1 MAKKKKQIYDPRYAL
16 GYRLMANRDAINRAS
31 NELGK
36 YEQQSRSKAIDYMM
50 AYRRAQAEEARRRQ
64 QLEQQEETDRRN
76 RVEQRKKDIPDA
88 LKSRQEIEEEAK
100 STLPKFGF
108 WKIMGTDTDDAIIDP
123 ISGGNVAR
131 GEIARQEIQS
141 NPGGFTGWL
150 GDNLNSY
157 LSRLNSAQADNQI
170 GMMQRISRYEQL
182 MNDYEKSL
190 DIEDKLSSLHATYDD
205 LGYKLDNA
213 RMSQKER
220 NKTLQVRN
228 TTKNAIATLQ
238 NQYNALG
245 NSRKSLDALLLN
257 GFESAWQLTQELMPN
272 PMAALFGDDN
282 ISLRDISKDV
292 LLRLE
297 GFKDADAKLKR
308 AMLNS
313 ALNVAKNRR
322 ALLSE
327 QERINRD
334 DANAY
339 EQRISTYFKG
349 KRDQPGMDLSDPNT
363 YLYKLSGVMGSSA
376 SSWRNN
382 YGSMA
387 LGLLSGALA
396 PYTGGTSLLVGTPVV
411 LAANMGSAVAEN
423 NAEVAS
429 SVRELYINK
438 VGGSDSNTYKN
449 IIKAAKKQVPDWKA
463 RKMTENDLIDQYL
476 AGNVIV
482 NDRNANNLKVNA
494 LRDAEA
500 LFKRDMVATG
510 TDAVINTALD
520 VLPFGKVAKSLK
532 IMPKFVRNVVAG
544 SMKSQAAREAWQ
556 TALKAGKRVGSQF
569 ATASPLTGAGAGLI
583 SGSIAYGASRFAS
596 SKVAKRLAATTMAE
610 RLTKLGQ
617 NTADVVRRAT
627 QKALAITPGWLKKVG
642 AKPAALGAKY
652 FNQYFGKN
660 TLIGKTNRSF
670 GRELFGRLNTAALS
684 EGIEEGKQHENAEM
698 FKRGELDENQS
709 LWDAVLDDALLGL
722 DVGKDVLGI
731 PLDALGMLQIKDQ
744 DRLAEIKG
752 GILGGLGHTARM
764 SVAQASAPYI
774 SEMRADK
781 WLMNNHI
788 VDQADASDTLRRY
801 VQYASKGWFS
811 AGYNAMSRALDHLEQ
826 INNNRHDNTGSY
838 LIQPELI
845 EQERKNLSRV
855 ASSARSKFLQ
865 KAAKDQGID
874 VYTKTR
880 NFTDEYKQF
889 VAGWNMVLDNQQDVL
904 KNTNE
909 QLSEIDSRIKD
920 IRTNQTDEYTNAKL
934 AELGVDP
941 SAMNESQERA
951 AKALEEKF
959 GYQEALARIDALMR
973 MKETMLKAIDNGVA
987 KSRVNKYLNAID
999 SSLKRLVEGYV
1010 EERPVFDE
1018 DGNVTEEKT
1027 QVRHPGI
1034 NDYLHELYSIGL
1046 EQKDPNAETVGY
1058 GNHNKDS
1065 VRTRDD
1071 VQRLVLDQSTH
1082 DALSDLYYQRFAL
1095 EQNINNANEAVA
1107 NFIGKQERDNKKI
1120 KFVGGNGA
1128 QIMDNIRKTQQTND
1142 EFWNELTS
1150 DAFESDEEVTAKMD
1164 EENGWSPLI
1173 ISKPNPVI
1181 GSNGN
1186 QIKVK
1191 LDEDGVP
1198 VNPLPDGTFIDK
1210 NGYLYDYSDKHEV
1223 KETPIFGEWDSNSGH
1238 TYTERMASLLEGVD
1252 VGYEF
1257 YNPEGD
1263 TPFARTKKEHSKK
1276 YAELQ
1281 KGQEQ
1286 PTDTTAPEDK
1296 SNTGGKQQATG
1307 EQKPAGE
1314 QKPDDKQKP
1323 AEGQQQESQ
1332 AGAGQGQESQ
1342 PAQNPQQKPESQPTQ
1357 KQPEQQ
1363 YTPAGSGT
1371 LLSSSETK
1379 TSQEETFDAL
1389 DNKLKDDEAR
1399 VIKQPLSVRNADDV
1413 VSAMDGKYD
1422 TTSRSYFIKQD
1433 DGSVLRYNRVH
1444 STLPESYK
1452 EDYSIIQSRERVV
1465 QELSKFTTK
1474 AEVIKWI
1481 DEKLKSEFKKSMLHD
1496 LVVYR
1501 TYITEHPVFNNLEN
1515 NAEWQAV
1522 ITDLAHIVIQKSFGP
1537 SVVVGNIVDEIS
1549 RFMFGHIEGM
1559 ITLDYINMH
1568 ADNKDQYEQDVE
1580 YGIGVVKSILN
1591 NIGASQSMS
1600 DEQIRNLVIE
1610 LAGLLKQFDD
1620 LGWTLI
1626 TNAYTWHAKFPGVGR
1641 VAGETDMI
1649 GIDRDGK
1656 IHIIDFK
1663 TSKYSFAETRGV
1675 SSLLTDRF
1683 KSELNKLTIDDV
1695 KNNTPAARKVVD
1707 NINKQADGGYG
1718 AELDVVD
1725 GKIVVVRKD
1734 SGFFYQTNKTYGQ
1747 VQTPF
1752 ENYTNQQTVY
1762 QMLIQTELGL
1772 SVESLEIL
1780 PYVVSYSYDV
1790 TNNGFNIYDLSVS
1803 NFVNGAPLR
1812 LMLPIS
1818 TEMQRL
1824 YTTQPDTVNEAW
1836 QQYQQLKLEIDTQY
1850 NTLKQY
1856 LSELSTYED
1865 YAGRYDYVSDPRINS
1880 DVEYLDKYVKALNK
1894 LVENIANFNKWLQP
1908 SDESLLTVNTL
1919 EYVKNLKSRIDK
1931 AVKQYNALND
1941 ARNNISNIE
1950 AEYAQ
1955 TAAAYDNYIN
1965 SQQYIQDIAN
1975 IDREGSLTGEQDPSD
1990 SQAANEKLFVQGT
2003 TVRKEGKKGVYYT
2016 GFVNNGTKNENGVQ
2030 STEFVAKNARD
2041 GGFIGGI
2048 ATLELPPEYTFGQWI
2063 IDKCSKLNLEIV
2075 GVKSYVSKTKDGQLV
2090 ASTAMVVTKSSIGKL
2105 SAGPAEII
2113 PSQQQ
2118 GPGVD
2123 ANQNEGQFGLVS
2135 DEEMSKLRSEILD
2148 ILKGKT
2154 GQLNS
2159 GVDPRL
2165 LTLMAKY
2172 AVGIIDRG
2180 IYSFNDFVKHL
2191 VNELGQDVVPYL
2203 KSAYEGARQWPDI
2216 INNGLKNKMTPFDQ
2230 VDNADVYKILNTPT
2244 QPVQDRTPQTAQPKP
2259 QQPQYTPGEYRVA
2272 ANKGDLKTNP
2282 SPSLDYEFF
2291 YKNQNK
2297 ELAQLLNAPDF
2308 ITHAVVE
2315 ISSVER
2321 HAGAQSARHTNPS
2334 LFAHITYRGKTYNN
2348 IPLNLYQAFV
2358 KGKPRTL
2365 SQNGQNL
2372 YNRVVSIEDAQ
2383 PGVKIIANMART
2395 NGRIVV
2401 KEGVLRP
2408 LTDPDAQLLA
2418 GTNLYKIEMSN
2429 ASNDFGFANGE
2440 NINTLVGDR
2449 EQRTIFRY
2457 NNPNHAPERGTL
2469 VYLKRIARDEGNKQ
2483 PAVIPVTVQKKSFA
2497 DDDIDFLISVLSNTD
2512 ILNGKTNGVS
2522 NRALASLLM
2531 PIAAS
2536 QDNLV
2541 GLKAVELIPGRPGVV
2556 RIRMR
2561 QDLAANNQLGY
2572 AGEIDLNTDAGKT
2585 NFRSVMKT
2593 LTIPEQHSFMLARLG
2608 SNKDNTLPIKAIR
2621 DWFIQHPDQ
2630 QQFKVT
2636 ETLTFDMSDFK
2647 AVDDYSGLSG
2657 LGWYVKHGVFLTDCA
2672 GFAPPNMY
2680 ITDISTVDPN
2690 QAPSNTGA
2698 NSPIQPD
2705 VQVQED
2711 PEVKPEGY
2719 SKPDPGI
2726 NPDDYTTNQ
2735 DWAEQMPDNDSN
2747 EELNESQIDNT
2758 DESGFVLYKQKGSSK
2773 THISKAKAQRR
2784 ITTILGKQ
2792 FEGKIE
2798 FRKNLISNAMRDPS
2812 VLGICKSSAIVLS
2825 EYAPDRVDFHEAFHF
2840 AFELCVPAAIRDNLY
2855 EYYAK
2860 RNNLDIHSKDDAIRK
2875 NAIREVAELLADR
2888 FMNYSK
2894 WYVEQKEGDGRIKT
2908 WIKGAINNIRDFIL
2922 SFSQR
2927 SDRNLNNLYAAII
2940 RGKYAGIEP
2949 DKKSVQRFNDLFGGL
2964 YYKNH
2969 GIEFSNIISDD
2980 MFDNLMET
2988 AKFCIMHGFD
2998 VKDDGSNIA
3007 NIGKHINKETFEKG
3021 VESLYKSKLDIL
3033 GHGEYKTPAQLG
3045 MRELLEKFD
3054 AVELRRDMASR
3065 ISSIST
3071 DFHERIERDSRDASD
3086 AGSSVGNDIGEH
3098 TRQCFEFSRFDKS
3111 SSRVKFFFS
3120 TIADCELKPL
3130 TEKGKLV
3137 YKDGLVQYKVIN
3149 KLNKYGLPQ
3158 YVPMNIA
3165 YNMILNLCHDCEN
3178 VQQLLDTLRNA
3189 SMSNGLFYVA
3199 YTKLK
3204 ALKQKVDKGDADAE
3218 ALFVQLVSNIR
3229 SNKYNFDIV
3238 RSQYNKELAKSE
3250 APFGLYKLTLTPSG
3264 TEYSARE
3271 YSLQWSAQLANGG
3284 TDLVSI
3290 DQYGRRVLNPR
3301 NRNAST
3307 MFTSIADM
3315 IDSNKQVT
3323 LKNGQVA
3330 NIVGLKQWVAW
3341 RASWPHTGRP
3351 KGEVY
3356 LFPVRQYN
3364 AKKSKE
3370 AGKPVYE
3377 IKYLDSPGRKD
3388 DFDMALDRL
3397 VSGLNAVGIN
3407 ITRPV
3412 FDWILFNKYGSVN
3425 YKALNQM
3432 LSSTNIEDSPTS
3444 FLQFLR
3450 DISKNGKL
3458 NVDDNMAYSLRGSG
3472 KVKLETIYDRFAFT
3486 KNLATWVY
3494 NYRHNSDQ
3502 LTVLGTGK
3510 NKFYLMSDNNY
3521 MSDVV
3526 HDLNMRN
3533 SDFVELTDGRDPFIY
3548 RKLED
3553 DAFGGKHFIGS
3564 YVLDQL
3570 SNNPNLRIGL
3580 HNFIGFRTDNK
3591 DDIGSDYFDISHTE
3605 DCISKLCILESGGII
3620 MPTLSDKKSWTFVS
3634 GIKLPGIDYL
3644 KMYAP
3649 NGTILSVPEI
3659 AESIGMID
3667 GNIMQQEDVI
3677 DLFMSYAYSEYQSV
3691 KDAEKALDQMNEDGT
3706 KSTAVANYYTKEQ
3719 GARFSS
3725 LLGVWELDNNGD
3737 ETYVSFNDK
3746 KDGHTYKDNI
3756 KTAEEHFF
3764 SKPVSEQRRLI
3775 ARNLDH
3781 NTRNEI
3787 QNLVDLGLID
3797 VIGFDNK
3804 KNYVIKNIGLNNSA
3818 IEGIYS
3824 AICAKYNI
3832 KKGQEKDQVQRDKIL
3847 NQAIVAYI
3855 NDLSNKA
3862 LISGHEVE
3870 RLFAGNPAFYKWKY
3884 DDDGNLIDRTID
3896 ELKRLGGMVSTGTNN
3911 FEGLVGLPDRY
3922 QKGVY
3927 VSAEVNNEMIESPQV
3942 EYMRPLVYTGQL
3954 RQTAYSMLCDKY
3966 IEKKLE
3972 GFKKY
3977 KDETDIQASRRRHDL
3992 EQDARNSVDNQL
4004 ERMSDEEIEKLL
4016 ESKHKGI
4023 IAVIKKKAKSV
4034 IDSYRLSKDEKLDGI
4049 DVADG
4054 GAYMTDEM
4062 CEALLRM
4069 VGSWSSDIEEAF
4081 KILRSGNIYTVRTK
4095 LNAYNKIVTTVIGTQ
4110 KYTAFGRR
4118 RDPKTGIMI
4127 TYYDKYA
4134 LFPIFESIAYGR
4146 TANIFHAMK
4155 KQGVDQLK
4163 INSAIKVGSQGSQPI
4178 KWDDYSSVE
4187 GDEKPLF
4194 LDTFKFNSYEQRFKY
4209 LRKQLNTDPNEKKYM
4224 NIGTQATK
4232 IVMSNLNVNN
4242 YYVLR
4247 DGTKIKGQDLL
4258 DTIMNSMNRLSDI
4271 GMQNVMKQFFKTN
4284 EDGQIID
4291 GDGKVI
4297 DDGNLSRVVI
4307 DQKKFIETVL
4317 DMIKSD
4323 DPNINLLSSLQVEGD
4338 EKSGYRLSMPVD
4350 AVQSSNFLESKLI
4363 AKINGEVID
4372 TKTPGAAFIQ
4382 RSVWGMQGS
4391 KLFERSDGGIVGD
4404 NNVTLYNGK
4413 RLQMIN
4419 KEGSMD
4425 CVLSIDY
4432 FKKLLGDF
4440 DIQTKRTF
4448 ELTKDGAKIPLK
4460 DKDGNIKVDK
4470 DGNTIYKT
4478 KLEKRQ
4484 LSFEDAR
4491 QWLIDNG
4498 IIGEEAKANILAYRI
4513 PTQAQSSIHALRCV
4527 DVIPVVNDTVILPEE
4542 FTKITGSDFDIDKL
4556 FLSGLNY
4563 KTEGFENIYGY
4574 VEQRLVKEPELTE
4587 EHRLQNKII
4596 DMYLALLID
4605 KKDNGGPR
4613 NVQILHRSIDND
4625 TDLAKSVL
4633 KDIEGSGKSKTESP
4647 YSFYSLA
4654 RQTASKNDYITG
4666 KVGIG
4671 PFALNNNNQILTMIY
4686 HISFRESQSSL
4697 LSTLGLS
4704 RLDKQLDVDG
4714 NSIMSWISAMIN
4726 AHVDIAK
4733 DPWISRLNVNPF
4745 SYNITNLL
4753 LRTGWGGNTF
4763 YFLTQPIMKQMADA
4777 YVKASSQYMQ
4787 QNGSK
4792 YSRQQQSIKDIAEQ
4806 YFGKDVTFD
4815 GNTLDDALSLIDT
4828 GDKESIQAINEAI
4841 KKLFESEQF
4850 KQDARDYAQGN
4861 DIADQKGLKSRQLG
4875 IYLAYVQFSKYAN
4888 ALANLVKYCKIDTK
4902 KHGKS
4907 AAEQLVY
4914 KEGFDELFE
4923 FATDEDGV
4931 LIKKGDVG
4939 ALFEPAGLLDL
4950 VEHSYVGTKTRNAIS
4965 LTKVILGGQF
4975 MSSTTGFIQM
4985 LRQLNTM
4992 AGNTSLSVS
5001 FVQSA
5006 QKALSAAIKSQFFN
5020 DYVSRISDN
5029 PRYMHDLVN
5038 SSSEDLEFSYD
5049 ASTNSMSIT
5058 GNKHSLKSYVGQP
5071 ILLWYKDKDGNLQ
5084 QYIPRDKNGNAL
5096 PLKVLSAKDD
5106 KIQLNIS
5113 INGNFN
5119 GVCRLLGGA
5128 NTIFDRL
5135 SRLKPMIYHNSDYSD
5150 LQGNLL
5156 LEMLIPGKRVEYS
5169 PKDAVLGERPDT
5181 YDDLKF
5187 VKLQNFV
5194 DDGGI
5199 NTNYIINAWNELLEY
5214 QNDKQPQVAEY
5225 IRNFARDLVV
5235 YAFITSGDTQG
5246 FTKMFKYVPASW
5258 RKKSG
5263 YANFI
5268 NRKLE
5273 QLTSYIPT
5281 VDLNDVLLNNWY
5293 DNKLVP
5299 TYQFYSKDA
5308 NGKRSSNFIG
5318 VAKMNNVNGNKQT
5331 LSAYPTILAAL
5342 KKNDDGMYEPSIA
5355 VESSP
5360 KFIKIPRSY
5369 NHYDSQRQY
5378 NVYQLYGF
5386 ARHDSGIMYPV
5397 YVLVQPKGTKVSGG
5411 FMVTEYGRDDSTP
5424 SSTEYVVNQGALRA
5438 FVESADFIN
5447 QLPAIKKNFGD
5458 EYAAILNDL
5467 RTEQTGGVA
5476 AAITDDDQAQPVN
5489 TGNQPS
5495 TANNT
5500 TVNPGTAQFYSGGA
5514 VGSDTEWGNVAQ
5526 KYGFNIT
5533 HYTVNDYDKLSR
5545 DDKESIEKQ
5554 YKEVVERLQRKQ
5566 LSADSY
5572 SGKLVR
5578 RDMLQ
5583 ANSADSILAIG
5594 RLGKNGH
5601 VDGGTAYATERGIIR
5616 GIPVYLFDQNDNHW
5630 KTYNG
5635 EKFVDCE
5642 QPSLTQHAALIGTRQ
5657 ITDTGKRAIQNV
5669 FETWQTTN
5677 KTQQQTQSNDKPG
5690 TTQPQ
5695 TSTPTSA
5702 DSSEKSVTEQLVQHL
5717 KDSGFTVYGIDKND
5731 IERNEDYQFAI
5742 ERPNAIATA
5751 DNTSGTN
5758 SDTMS
5763 ISRSRLINTI
5773 AITHRQL
5780 KQTPK
5785 KVNNTRYSADN
5796 IYYQLRKALPKEIA
5810 GDIIKFYNEEKD
5822 RESFLDR
5829 VEFYIN
5835 NELKQSVLP
5844 KAIAA
5849 AKNRQLGFST
5859 RYDARNITAQLFG
5872 ALKSG
5877 KITGNVE
5884 TDTAAIGRYQT
5895 WMAQQL
5901 FPAIYYKGWSKQRY
5915 GYYAKSFSD
5924 ISKKIQVMV
5933 RLYNNARMG
5942 NINHIYKLEA
5952 VLEGLKNHKFKQHLI
5967 EYITAVDR
5975 TTQRNNP
5982 NAKRSKVRD
5991 KVFNLSPLVLTF
6003 KDKQKRSLKEVLSDI
6018 KQRTSV
6024 YDDIIDTILSKM
6036 RGDTTIQLNSHNRPL
6051 NVLGSTISYPHKPSI
6066 SIVRLTTTNKDEF
6079 ELINT
6084 IIHETIHVI
6093 TLQYLYDNP
6102 RTAAL
6107 LDEYAKYLRFKEGL
6121 EDGGWYGN
6129 KNAKEMIAEFFSNA
6143 EYREWLKT
6151 VPAPKLK
6158 MSMFDKIVDFI
6169 ARIFTGK
6176 SKTAYEQLKPTF
6188 DYILDEALSSTT
6200 VSEFTDFFDELI
6212 QSNNKEY
6219 YNLVEPISTETDD
6232 YEQRLQTILDE
6243 APRDSKGRLLAPNGR
6258 PSNLPERLY
6267 AQVRTKEFK
6276 DWFGDWQNDPENASK
6291 VVDENGEPRIVYHGS
6306 NQYGFD
6312 VFDPSHSDDKISLFA
6327 SSSKWIAST
6336 YTNFKPLENTLVRKA
6351 LLKGNAI
6358 DLIKNE
6364 DWKSLE
6370 KLINSIINNTLPR
6383 PEKYGPPLPYGGSK
6397 KALDEVLAIQKELDN
6412 PNLTEEERYSLLA
6425 DLTKAEDKY
6434 YYSGNYTF
6442 KVKTEDSSRGK
6453 TRIKISIDDSYSK
6466 EFSSNYTEEGVIF
6479 RGSPK
6484 ELIDSLTFET
6494 KVYDLFLNIKNPLI
6508 LDDQFNEYGHANNWN
6523 NLDFSPAAKDVQNTN
6538 FWGEKIPGTH
6548 KQTKTRDVAA
6558 YAKEN
6563 NYDGVI
6569 FKRIADRGAYPG
6581 YQSLNPITDYD
6592 SLYADMHIGEDSF
6605 NATNKLESDII
6616 IAFNSNQVKSAGG
6629 ENTGFS
6635 KTNNNIHFFKDSK
6648 GVVYG
6653 YVDNHGS
6660 IYFDKN
6666 KIKPEHPIHEY
6677 THIWDR
6683 VVASKNPSL
6692 WIRGVELMKQFN
6704 GGKLWNEIANSEF
6717 YGKKWSNMSDAQRE
6731 FMIASEVHAR
6741 LVGEG
6746 GAKLISEIEAKQGSS
6761 DIISKLKDWILKFWQ
6776 SLKQTFSNWSKED
6789 IEALTLKDFNHM
6801 TLRDFVT
6808 SNAEVAYNESDA
6820 PLSTAEKLRLVGLVK
6835 HDYEGDIDVD
6845 EEVQRA
6851 IDKLNAISPNEQQYI
6866 TPVITG
6872 KSVINGVSL
6881 IDAINI
6887 AAKIYN
6893 SENILGTISNKSL
6906 REKIQ
6911 QIDDEQLRERLYNI
6925 SDLGVPNEVMFM
6937 IVDYISYNDARG
6949 IVANYICDF
6958 LENVDDDTPYD
6969 DIAVPIIESI
6979 DVKYDDSREQ
6989 SLFNDDIMKHCKG
7002 N

>member
-1 MAKKKKQIYDPRYAL
+1 MAEKKKQIYDPRYAL

-36 YEQQSRSKAIDYMM
+36 YEQQSRSKAVDYMM
-50 AYRRAQAEEARRRQ
+50 AYRRAQVEEARRRQ

-88 LKSRQEIEEEAK
+88 LKSRQEIEEEVNSASPK
-100 STLPKFGF
+100 WLSMWSTDPD
-108 WKIMGTDTDDAIIDP
+108 DTTNDLLT
-123 ISGGNVAR
+123 GGNVAR

-141 NPGGFTGWL
+141 NPGGFIGWL

-170 GMMQRISRYEQL
+170 GMMERISRYEQL

-190 DIEDKLSSLHATYDD
+190 DIEDKLSSLHAIYDD

-228 TTKNAIATLQ
+228 TTKKAIATLQ

-257 GFESAWQLTQELMPN
+257 GFESAWQLTQELTPN

-282 ISLRDISKDV
+282 VSLRDISKDV

-313 ALNVAKNRR
+313 ALNVAKNRK

-387 LGLLSGALA
+387 LGLLSGAAA
-396 PYTGGTSLLVGTPVV
+396 PYTGGISLLVGAPVV

-510 TDAVINTALD
+510 TDAVIDTALD

-556 TALKAGKRVGSQF
+556 TALKVGKRIGSQF

-596 SKVAKRLAATTMAE
+596 SNVAKRLAATTMAE

-670 GRELFGRLNTAALS
+670 GLELFGRLNTAALS

-709 LWDAVLDDALLGL
+709 LWDAILDDALLGF

-731 PLDALGMLQIKDQ
+731 PLDALGVLQIKDQ

-801 VQYASKGWFS
+801 AQYASKGWFS

-909 QLSEIDSRIKD
+909 QLSEIDNRIKD
-920 IRTNQTDEYTNAKL
+920 IRTNQTDEYTNAKF
-934 AELGVDP
+934 AERDPFNVDP
-941 SAMNESQERA
+941 VVTGQLAAVRE

-1034 NDYLHELYSIGL
+1034 NDYLHKLYSIGL

-1107 NFIGKQERDNKKI
+1107 NFIGKQYRDNKKI

-1173 ISKPNPVI
+1173 VYKPNPVI
-1181 GSNGN
+1181 DSNGN
-1186 QIKVK
+1186 QTKVK

-1198 VNPLPDGTFIDK
+1198 INPLPDGTFIDK
-1210 NGYLYDYSDKHEV
+1210 DGYLYDYSDKREV

-1238 TYTERMASLLEGVD
+1238 TYTERMASSLEGFD

-1314 QKPDDKQKP
+1314 QKSDDKQKP
-1323 AEGQQQESQ
+1323 TEGQQQESQ

-1371 LLSSSETK
+1371 QLSSSETK

-1389 DNKLKDDEAR
+1389 ENKLKDDEAR

-1444 STLPESYK
+1444 STLPEAYK
-1452 EDYSIIQSRERVV
+1452 ESDDLTQRRKLVV
-1465 QELSKFTTK
+1465 QELSKLTTK
-1474 AEVIKWI
+1474 AEVVKWI
-1481 DEKLKSEFKKSMLHD
+1481 NEKLKDEHLKKSMLHD

-1501 TYITEHPVFNNLEN
+1501 TYITEHPIFNNLEN
-1515 NAEWQAV
+1515 NSEWQAV
-1522 ITDLAHIVIQKSFGP
+1522 ITDIAHIVIQKSPGP

-1549 RFMFGHIEGM
+1549 RFMFGHFEGAEALEY
-1559 ITLDYINMH
+1559 ITMH
-1568 ADNKDQYEQDVE
+1568 SDTKDKYEQNVKYAID
-1580 YGIGVVKSILN
+1580 IVKSVLN
-1591 NIGASQSMS
+1591 DIGASQVIS
-1600 DEQIRNLVIE
+1600 DEQIRDLVIE
-1610 LAGLLKQFDD
+1610 LAGILKQFTD
-1620 LGWTLI
+1620 LGLVLN
-1626 TNAYTWHAKFPGVGR
+1626 TNAYTWHAEFPGVGR

-1649 GIDRDGK
+1649 GIDQDGK

-1663 TSKYSFAETRGV
+1663 TSRLQFAKTRGRN
-1675 SSLLTDRF
+1675 STIERNF
-1683 KSELNKLTIDDV
+1683 KSELDKLTVDDV
-1695 KNNTPAARKVVD
+1695 KNNTDAARSVLNSIRKVA
-1707 NINKQADGGYG
+1707 NNQYG
-1718 AELDVVD
+1718 VELDVVD
-1725 GKIVVVRKD
+1725 GEIVVIAEY
-1734 SGFFYQTNKTYGQ
+1734 SGFFYQANQKYGQ
-1747 VQTPF
+1747 KQSPF

-1762 QMLIQTELGL
+1762 QMLIQAELGL

-1780 PYVVSYSYDV
+1780 PYVVKYEWNE
-1790 TNNGFNIYDLSVS
+1790 TNDGYNIYNLSVS

-1818 TEMQRL
+1818 TEMQQL

-1850 NTLKQY
+1850 NTLDQY
-1856 LSELSTYED
+1856 LSELSTYD
-1865 YAGRYDYVSDPRINS
+1865 GFADTYDYISDPRLKS
-1880 DVEYLDKYVKALNK
+1880 LDKYIKALDK
-1894 LVENIANFNKWLQP
+1894 LVNDINRFNEESQLI
-1908 SDESLLTVNTL
+1908 DEQSLTVNAL
-1919 EYVKNLKSRIDK
+1919 EQAKNLKSRIDK
-1931 AVKQYNALND
+1931 AVKYYSMLND
-1941 ARNNISNIE
+1941 VRNSISNIE

-2016 GFVNNGTKNENGVQ
+2016 GFVNNGTEEKAGVQ
-2030 STEFVAKNARD
+2030 STEFVAKNAKD
-2041 GGFIGGI
+2041 GKYIGGV
-2048 ATLELPPEYTFGQWI
+2048 ATLELPSEYSLDQEFV
-2063 IDKCSKLNLEIV
+2063 DKCTRLNITIL
-2075 GVKSYVSKTKDGQLV
+2075 GVRSYISKTENGQFV
-2090 ASTAMVVTKSSIGKL
+2090 ESTAIVRTKSSIGEMHDGEVK
-2105 SAGPAEII
+2105 II

-2118 GPGVD
+2118 GPDVD

-2135 DEEMSKLRSEILD
+2135 NERMAELEHKIARMIK
-2148 ILKGKT
+2148 

-2159 GVDPRL
+2159 GPNPEL
-2165 LTLMAKY
+2165 LPLMIEY
-2172 AVGIIDRG
+2172 AVGTIDRG
-2180 IYSFNDFVKHL
+2180 IYSFNEFIKH
-2191 VNELGQDVVPYL
+2191 VCSKFGQEVIPYL
-2203 KSAYEGARQWPDI
+2203 KSAYEGARQWPQIVD
-2216 INNGLKNKMTPFDQ
+2216 NGLKNKMTPFDQ
-2230 VDNADVYKILNTPT
+2230 VDNADIYKILNTPT
-2244 QPVQDRTPQTAQPKP
+2244 QPVQDRTPQTAQPRP
-2259 QQPQYTPGEYRVA
+2259 EQPQYTPGEYRVA

-2334 LFAHITYRGKTYNN
+2334 LFAHITYHGKTYNN

-2541 GLKAVELIPGRPGVV
+2541 GLKAIELIPGRPGVV

-2608 SNKDNTLPIKAIR
+2608 SNKDSTLPIKAIR

-2698 NSPIQPD
+2698 NSPVQPD

-2747 EELNESQIDNT
+2747 EGLSESQIDNT
-2758 DESGFVLYKQKGSSK
+2758 DESSVVFYKQKGSSK
-2773 THISKAKAQRR
+2773 SHISKAKAQRR

-2894 WYVEQKEGDGRIKT
+2894 WYIEQKEGDGRIKT

-3021 VESLYKSKLDIL
+3021 VESLYKSGLDIL

-3045 MRELLEKFD
+3045 MGEILEKFD

-3218 ALFVQLVSNIR
+3218 ALFVQIVSNIR

-3341 RASWPHTGRP
+3341 RASWPNTGRP

-3356 LFPVRQYN
+3356 LFRVRQYN

-3377 IKYLDSPGRKD
+3377 IKYLDSPGRND

-3458 NVDDNMAYSLRGSG
+3458 NVDDNMAYSLRGFG
-3472 KVKLETIYDRFAFT
+3472 KVRLETIYDRFAFT

-3591 DDIGSDYFDISHTE
+3591 DDVGSDYFDISHTE

-3725 LLGVWELDNNGD
+3725 LLGVWEFDNNGN
-3737 ETYVSFNDK
+3737 EVFVSFNDK

-3764 SKPVSEQRRLI
+3764 SKPISEQRRLI

-3781 NTRNEI
+3781 NTRDEI
-3787 QNLVDLGLID
+3787 QNLADLGLID
-3797 VIGFDNK
+3797 VIGFDNN

-3862 LISGHEVE
+3862 LMSGHEVE

-3884 DDDGNLIDRTID
+3884 DDDGNLIDRTVD

-3911 FEGLVGLPDRY
+3911 FESLVGLPDRY

-3927 VSAEVNNEMIESPQV
+3927 VSAEVDNEMIESPQV

-3954 RQTAYSMLCDKY
+3954 RQTAYSMLCDEY
-3966 IEKKLE
+3966 IEKELE

-3977 KDETDIQASRRRHDL
+3977 KDETDIQASRRKYNL
-3992 EQDARNSVDNQL
+3992 EQEARNKVDSQL

-4054 GAYMTDEM
+4054 GAYITDEM

-4081 KILRSGNIYTVRTK
+4081 KILRSGNIYTVRAK

-4271 GMQNVMKQFFKTN
+4271 GMWNVMKQFFKTN
-4284 EDGQIID
+4284 DDGQIID

-4338 EKSGYRLSMPVD
+4338 EKSGYRLSMPID

-4404 NNVTLYNGK
+4404 NNVTLYNGE

-4478 KLEKRQ
+4478 KLEKCQ
-4484 LSFEDAR
+4484 LSFEEAR

-4498 IIGEEAKANILAYRI
+4498 IIGENAKANILAYRI

-4563 KTEGFENIYGY
+4563 KTEGVENIYGY
-4574 VEQRLVKEPELTE
+4574 VEQRLVKESELTE
-4587 EHRLQNKII
+4587 EHQLQNKII

-4605 KKDNGGPR
+4605 KKDDGGPR

-4625 TDLAKSVL
+4625 TELAKSVL
-4633 KDIEGSGKSKTESP
+4633 KDIEGSGKSKTETP

-4686 HISFRESQSSL
+4686 HISFREYQSSL

-4787 QNGSK
+4787 QNGST
-4792 YSRQQQSIKDIAEQ
+4792 YSRQQQSIKDVAEQ

-4815 GNTLDDALSLIDT
+4815 GNTLDDALSLIDA
-4828 GDKESIQAINEAI
+4828 GDKKSIQAINKAI

-4861 DIADQKGLKSRQLG
+4861 DVADQKGLKSRQLG

-4965 LTKVILGGQF
+4965 LTKAVLGKQF
-4975 MSSTTGFIQM
+4975 MSSTLGFIQM

-5058 GNKHSLKSYVGQP
+5058 GNKHSLKSYIGQP

-5096 PLKVLSAKDD
+5096 PLKVLAAKDD

-5263 YANFI
+5263 YADFI
-5268 NRKLE
+5268 NRKLV
-5273 QLTSYIPT
+5273 QLNSIPT

-5318 VAKMNNVNGNKQT
+5318 VAKMKIINGNKQT
-5331 LSAYPTILAAL
+5331 QSAYPTILAAL
-5342 KKNDDGMYEPSIA
+5342 KKNDEGMYEPSIA

-5411 FMVTEYGRDDSTP
+5411 FMVTEYGRNDSTP
-5424 SSTEYVVNQGALRA
+5424 SSTEYVVDQGALRA

-5476 AAITDDDQAQPVN
+5476 AAITDDYQAQPVN

-5495 TANNT
+5495 TANKTQLQAQPNYKPINIYFKSEENAELSNFAIRPFVHTFEDGTQKTFQSVEQAFHYIKGALFAKQGVNSTTLNDIMNT
-5500 TVNPGTAQFYSGGA
+5500 TSGPELRRLGRNIKELDVTKWDA
-5514 VGSDTEWGNVAQ
+5514 NSSDVMKQ
-5526 KYGFNIT
+5526 
-5533 HYTVNDYDKLSR
+5533 LL
-5545 DDKESIEKQ
+5545 KESFEQ
-5554 YKEVVERLQRKQ
+5554 NPQATQRL
-5566 LSADSY
+5566 LDT
-5572 SGKLVR
+5572 G
-5578 RDMLQ
+5578 D
-5583 ANSADSILAIG
+5583 
-5594 RLGKNGH
+5594 
-5601 VDGGTAYATERGIIR
+5601 AT
-5616 GIPVYLFDQNDNHW
+5616 LTHNQDKSKW
-5630 KTYNG
+5630 KT
-5635 EKFVDCE
+5635 EFPRLLMEVRDELRK
-5642 QPSLTQHAALIGTRQ
+5642 S
-5657 ITDTGKRAIQNV
+5657 
-5669 FETWQTTN
+5669 
-5677 KTQQQTQSNDKPG
+5677 QS

-5695 TSTPTSA
+5695 TSTPTST
-5702 DSSEKSVTEQLVQHL
+5702 DISEKSVIEQLVQHL

-5742 ERPNAIATA
+5742 ERPNT
-5751 DNTSGTN
+5751 
-5758 SDTMS
+5758 
-5763 ISRSRLINTI
+5763 
-5773 AITHRQL
+5773 
-5780 KQTPK
+5780 
-5785 KVNNTRYSADN
+5785 
-5796 IYYQLRKALPKEIA
+5796 
-5810 GDIIKFYNEEKD
+5810 
-5822 RESFLDR
+5822 
-5829 VEFYIN
+5829 
-5835 NELKQSVLP
+5835 
-5844 KAIAA
+5844 
-5849 AKNRQLGFST
+5849 
-5859 RYDARNITAQLFG
+5859 
-5872 ALKSG
+5872 
-5877 KITGNVE
+5877 
-5884 TDTAAIGRYQT
+5884 
-5895 WMAQQL
+5895 
-5901 FPAIYYKGWSKQRY
+5901 
-5915 GYYAKSFSD
+5915 
-5924 ISKKIQVMV
+5924 
-5933 RLYNNARMG
+5933 
-5942 NINHIYKLEA
+5942 
-5952 VLEGLKNHKFKQHLI
+5952 
-5967 EYITAVDR
+5967 
-5975 TTQRNNP
+5975 
-5982 NAKRSKVRD
+5982 
-5991 KVFNLSPLVLTF
+5991 
-6003 KDKQKRSLKEVLSDI
+6003 
-6018 KQRTSV
+6018 
-6024 YDDIIDTILSKM
+6024 
-6036 RGDTTIQLNSHNRPL
+6036 
-6051 NVLGSTISYPHKPSI
+6051 
-6066 SIVRLTTTNKDEF
+6066 
-6079 ELINT
+6079 
-6084 IIHETIHVI
+6084 
-6093 TLQYLYDNP
+6093 
-6102 RTAAL
+6102 
-6107 LDEYAKYLRFKEGL
+6107 
-6121 EDGGWYGN
+6121 
-6129 KNAKEMIAEFFSNA
+6129 
-6143 EYREWLKT
+6143 
-6151 VPAPKLK
+6151 
-6158 MSMFDKIVDFI
+6158 
-6169 ARIFTGK
+6169 
-6176 SKTAYEQLKPTF
+6176 
-6188 DYILDEALSSTT
+6188 
-6200 VSEFTDFFDELI
+6200 
-6212 QSNNKEY
+6212 
-6219 YNLVEPISTETDD
+6219 ISTETDD

-6243 APRDSKGRLLAPNGR
+6243 APRDSKGRLLAPNGK

-6276 DWFGDWQNDPENASK
+6276 DWFGDWQNDPKNASK
-6291 VVDENGEPRIVYHGS
+6291 VVDENGEPLVVYHNTPFKFS
-6306 NQYGFD
+6306 
-6312 VFDPSHSDDKISLFA
+6312 VFDMDYESRILPGMSEPFGHVGTQETA
-6327 SSSKWIAST
+6327 
-6336 YTNFKPLENTLVRKA
+6336 NTI
-6351 LLKGNAI
+6351 KGNQFALFLNARNPLYT
-6358 DLIKNE
+6358 DDFVHETASYMLSELYKQG
-6364 DWKSLE
+6364 
-6370 KLINSIINNTLPR
+6370 IISR
-6383 PEKYGPPLPYGGSK
+6383 
-6397 KALDEVLAIQKELDN
+6397 
-6412 PNLTEEERYSLLA
+6412 ERYSSLRGISNSELRKLMLSLGY
-6425 DLTKAEDKY
+6425 DGTKYENKAE
-6434 YYSGNYTF
+6434 G
-6442 KVKTEDSSRGK
+6442 GG
-6453 TRIKISIDDSYSK
+6453 ISYS
-6466 EFSSNYTEEGVIF
+6466 FI
-6479 RGSPK
+6479 SP
-6484 ELIDSLTFET
+6484 
-6494 KVYDLFLNIKNPLI
+6494 
-6508 LDDQFNEYGHANNWN
+6508 
-6523 NLDFSPAAKDVQNTN
+6523 
-6538 FWGEKIPGTH
+6538 
-6548 KQTKTRDVAA
+6548 
-6558 YAKEN
+6558 
-6563 NYDGVI
+6563 
-6569 FKRIADRGAYPG
+6569 
-6581 YQSLNPITDYD
+6581 
-6592 SLYADMHIGEDSF
+6592 
-6605 NATNKLESDII
+6605 
-6616 IAFNSNQVKSAGG
+6616 NQIKSAGG

-6635 KTNNNIHFFKDSK
+6635 KTNNDIHFFKDSK
-6648 GVVYG
+6648 GIVYG
-6653 YVDNHGS
+6653 YVDDAGIIHL
-6660 IYFDKN
+6660 DKN

-6683 VVASKNPSL
+6683 VVALKNPSL

-6776 SLKQTFSNWSKED
+6776 SLKQTFSDWSYAD
-6789 IEALTLKDFNHM
+6789 IETLTLKDFNHM
-6801 TLRDFVT
+6801 PLRDFVT
-6808 SNAEVAYNESDA
+6808 SNAEVAYNKSDA
-6820 PLSTAEKLRLVGLVK
+6820 HLPLWDKLHITGFIEY
-6835 HDYEGDIDVD
+6835 DNDIELSDD
-6845 EEVQRA
+6845 VQRA
-6851 IDKLNAISPNEQQYI
+6851 IDKIKAISPNEEQYI

-6872 KSVINGVSL
+6872 ETFITGVSL

-6887 AAKIYN
+6887 AA
-6893 SENILGTISNKSL
+6893 NIFNADNYLEVSDKVV
-6906 REKIQ
+6906 REKISR
-6911 QIDDEQLRERLYNI
+6911 ILYSYDREALFNLL
-6925 SDLGVPNEVMFM
+6925 SFGTVPNSILLMLA
-6937 IVDYISYNDARG
+6937 DYMNYDDARG
-6949 IVANYICDF
+6949 LVAHYIGFQLQKRCQKKSY
-6958 LENVDDDTPYD
+6958 YD
-6969 DIAVPIIESI
+6969 VAIPIIKSI
-6979 DVKYDDSREQ
+6979 DVKYDDSRKQ

>member
-1 MAKKKKQIYDPRYAL
+1 MAEKKKQIYDPRYAL

-31 NELGK
+31 NELGR
-36 YEQQSRSKAIDYMM
+36 YEQQSRSKAIEYMM

-64 QLEQQEETDRRN
+64 QLEQQEEIDRKN
-76 RVEQRKKDIPDA
+76 RVEQRKKDTPDA
-88 LKSRQEIEEEAK
+88 LKSRYEIEEEAK

-131 GEIARQEIQS
+131 GEIARQEIES

-170 GMMQRISRYEQL
+170 GTMQRISRYEQL

-190 DIEDKLSSLHATYDD
+190 DIEDKLSSLHATYDN

-213 RMSQKER
+213 RMSQEER

-313 ALNVAKNRR
+313 ALNVAKNRK

-449 IIKAAKKQVPDWKA
+449 IIKAAKQQVPDWKA

-482 NDRNANNLKVNA
+482 NDRNANNLKVDA
-494 LRDAEA
+494 LRDAET

-510 TDAVINTALD
+510 TDAVIETALD

-556 TALKAGKRVGSQF
+556 TALKTGKKVGGQF

-583 SGSIAYGASRFAS
+583 SGSVAYGASRFAS
-596 SKVAKRLAATTMAE
+596 SKLAKKLAATTMAE
-610 RLTKLGQ
+610 RFTKLGER
-617 NTADVVRRAT
+617 TADVVRRAT

-642 AKPAALGAKY
+642 AKPTALGAKY
-652 FNQYFGKN
+652 FREYLGKN
-660 TLIGKTNRSF
+660 TLYGQTNRSF
-670 GRELFGRLNTAALS
+670 GRELLGRLHMSALS

-731 PLDALGMLQIKDQ
+731 PLDALGILQIKDQ

-909 QLSEIDSRIKD
+909 QLSEIDNRIKD

-934 AELGVDP
+934 AERDPFNVDP
-941 SAMNESQERA
+941 VVTGQLAAVRA

-1173 ISKPNPVI
+1173 VSKPNPVI
-1181 GSNGN
+1181 DSNGN

-1198 VNPLPDGTFIDK
+1198 VNPLQDGTFIDK

-1263 TPFARTKKEHSKK
+1263 TPFARTKAEHSKR

-1286 PTDTTAPEDK
+1286 PTDTTTPEDK
-1296 SNTGGKQQATG
+1296 GSTDDKQQ
-1307 EQKPAGE
+1307 PAGE
-1314 QKPDDKQKP
+1314 QKPDDKQ
-1323 AEGQQQESQ
+1323 
-1332 AGAGQGQESQ
+1332 GQESQ
-1342 PAQNPQQKPESQPTQ
+1342 PSTEQGQESKPTQESQQKPETQPDQ

-1371 LLSSSETK
+1371 QLSSSETK

-1389 DNKLKDDEAR
+1389 DNKRKDDEAR
-1399 VIKQPLSVRNADDV
+1399 VIKQPLSVRNADDI

-1444 STLPESYK
+1444 STLPESYR
-1452 EDYSIIQSRERVV
+1452 EADSIIQSRERVV
-1465 QELSKFTTK
+1465 QELSKLTTK
-1474 AEVIKWI
+1474 VDVVKWI
-1481 DEKLKSEFKKSMLHD
+1481 NEKLKDESLKKSMLHD

-1501 TYITEHPVFNNLEN
+1501 TYITEHPIFNNLEN

-1522 ITDLAHIVIQKSFGP
+1522 ITDIAHIVVQKSFGP

-1549 RFMFGHIEGM
+1549 RFMFGNFEGM
-1559 ITLDYINMH
+1559 KALESINM
-1568 ADNKDQYEQDVE
+1568 ADNKDSYEEEVK
-1580 YGIGVVKSILN
+1580 YGVGMIKDILN
-1591 NIGASQSMS
+1591 SIGASQAMS
-1600 DEQIRNLVIE
+1600 DEQVRNLVIE
-1610 LAGLLKQFDD
+1610 LAGLLKQFTD
-1620 LGWTLI
+1620 LGWILNTVP
-1626 TNAYTWHAKFPGVGR
+1626 YTWHAEFPGVGR

-1649 GIDRDGK
+1649 GVDQDGK

-1675 SSLLTDRF
+1675 SSVLTDRF

-1695 KNNTPAARKVVD
+1695 KNNTPATRKVI
-1707 NINKQADGGYG
+1707 NSINKQADGGYG

-1725 GKIVVVRKD
+1725 GKVVVVRKD
-1734 SGFFYQTNKTYGQ
+1734 SGFFYQTNKMFGQ

-1780 PYVVSYSYDV
+1780 PYVVHYSYDV
-1790 TNNGFNIYDLSVS
+1790 TNTSFNIYDLSVS

-1824 YTTQPDTVNEAW
+1824 YTTQPNTVNEAW

-1850 NTLKQY
+1850 STLDQY
-1856 LSELSTYED
+1856 LSELSTYDD
-1865 YAGRYDYVSDPRINS
+1865 YADRYNYISDPRLKS
-1880 DVEYLDKYVKALNK
+1880 LDNYIKALKK
-1894 LVENIANFNKWLQP
+1894 LVEDISRFNKESQLT
-1908 SDESLLTVNTL
+1908 DESSLTVNTL
-1919 EYVKNLKSRIDK
+1919 DYAKSLKSRIDTAMK
-1931 AVKQYNALND
+1931 YYSMLDNV
-1941 ARNNISNIE
+1941 RNSISNLE

-1955 TAAAYDNYIN
+1955 TAVAYDNYVN

-1975 IDREGSLTGEQDPSD
+1975 IDREGSLTGEQDASD

-2003 TVRKEGKKGVYYT
+2003 VVKKEGKNGTYYT
-2016 GFVNNGTKNENGVQ
+2016 GFVNNGTEEKDGVQ
-2030 STEFVAKNARD
+2030 STELVAKNAKD
-2041 GGFIGGI
+2041 GKYIGGV
-2048 ATLELPPEYTFGQWI
+2048 ATLELPSEYALDQEFV
-2063 IDKCSKLNLEIV
+2063 DKCTKLNIEIV
-2075 GVKSYVSKTKDGQLV
+2075 GVKSYISRTKNGQFV
-2090 ASTAMVVTKSSIGKL
+2090 ESTAVVKTKSSIGKL
-2105 SAGPAEII
+2105 SEGEVRII
-2113 PSQQQ
+2113 PSEQQ
-2118 GPGVD
+2118 GPSAG
-2123 ANQNEGQFGLVS
+2123 ATQNEGQFGLVS
-2135 DEEMSKLRSEILD
+2135 NERMNELEHEIARMLQ
-2148 ILKGKT
+2148 

-2159 GVDPRL
+2159 GPNPKL
-2165 LTLMAKY
+2165 LPLMIEY
-2172 AVGIIDRG
+2172 AVGTIDRG
-2180 IYSFNDFVKHL
+2180 IYTFNEFVKHIGSKF
-2191 VNELGQDVVPYL
+2191 GQDVLPYL
-2203 KSAYEGARQWPDI
+2203 KSAYNGARDWPDI

-2244 QPVQDRTPQTAQPKP
+2244 QPVQERIPQTAQPKP
-2259 QQPQYTPGEYRVA
+2259 EQPQYTPGEYRVA
-2272 ANKGDLKTNP
+2272 TNKGDLKTNP

-2291 YKNQNK
+2291 YKNANK
-2297 ELAQLLNAPDF
+2297 ELAQLLNSPDF
-2308 ITHAVVE
+2308 ITNAVVE
-2315 ISSVER
+2315 ISSTER
-2321 HAGAQSARHTNPS
+2321 YEGAQSARHANPS

-2348 IPLNLYQAFV
+2348 IPLNLWKAFV
-2358 KGKPRTL
+2358 KGKPRTI

-2372 YNRVVSIEDAQ
+2372 YTRVVSIEDAQ

-2395 NGRIVV
+2395 NGRIIV
-2401 KEGVLRP
+2401 KEGTLRP

-2418 GTNLYKIEMSN
+2418 GTSLYTIEMSN

-2457 NNPNHAPERGTL
+2457 NNPDHAPQRGTL

-2522 NRALASLLM
+2522 NRTLASLLM

-2541 GLKAVELIPGRPGVV
+2541 GLKAIELIPGRPGVV

-2561 QDLAANNQLGY
+2561 QDLATNNQLGY

-2608 SNKDNTLPIKAIR
+2608 SNKDSTLPIKAIR

-2647 AVDDYSGLSG
+2647 AVDGYSGLSG
-2657 LGWYVKHGVFLTDCA
+2657 LGWYIKHGVFLTDCA

-2680 ITDISTVDPN
+2680 ITDISTVDPSA
-2690 QAPSNTGA
+2690 APSNTGA
-2698 NSPIQPD
+2698 NSPVQPD

-2726 NPDDYTTNQ
+2726 NPDDYTSNE
-2735 DWAEQMPDNDSN
+2735 DWAEQMPDG
-2747 EELNESQIDNT
+2747 ESDASQVDNA
-2758 DESGFVLYKQKGSSK
+2758 DESSMVFYRQKSPNK
-2773 THISKAKAQRR
+2773 TRITKAKAQRR

-2798 FRKNLISNAMRDPS
+2798 FRKNLVSNAVRDPS

-2860 RNNLDIHSKDDAIRK
+2860 RNNLDIHSKDDAVRK

-2894 WYVEQKEGDGRIKT
+2894 WYVEHKEGDGRIKT
-2908 WIKGAINNIRDFIL
+2908 WIKGAINNIRDFVL

-2927 SDRNLNNLYAAII
+2927 SDKNLNSLYAAII

-2949 DKKSVQRFNDLFGGL
+2949 DKKSVQRFNDIFGGL

-2969 GIEFSNIISDD
+2969 GVEFSNIISDD
-2980 MFDNLMET
+2980 MFDNLMDT

-3021 VESLYKSKLDIL
+3021 IESLYKSGLDVL

-3045 MRELLEKFD
+3045 MREILEKFD
-3054 AVELRRDMASR
+3054 AFELRRDMASR

-3071 DFHERIERDSRDASD
+3071 DFHERIEDDSRAASD

-3111 SSRVKFFFS
+3111 SSRVKFFFA

-3137 YKDGLVQYKVIN
+3137 YKDGQVQYKVIN

-3158 YVPMNIA
+3158 YVPMNVA

-3199 YTKLK
+3199 YVKLK
-3204 ALKQKVDKGDADAE
+3204 ALKKKVDDGDADAE

-3238 RSQYNKELAKSE
+3238 RSQYNKQLAKSE

-3271 YSLQWSAQLANGG
+3271 YSLQWSSLLANGG
-3284 TDLVSI
+3284 TDLISI

-3301 NRNAST
+3301 NSNAST

-3315 IDSNKQVT
+3315 FDSNKQVT

-3351 KGEVY
+3351 KGQIY

-3370 AGKPVYE
+3370 SGKPVYE

-3444 FLQFLR
+3444 FLNFLR
-3450 DISKNGKL
+3450 DISKNGQL
-3458 NVDDNMAYSLRGSG
+3458 NVDDNVAYHLKGSG
-3472 KVKLETIYDRFAFT
+3472 RVRLETIYDRFAFT

-3570 SNNPNLRIGL
+3570 ANNPNLRIGL

-3649 NGTILSVPEI
+3649 DGTILSVPEI

-3677 DLFMSYAYSEYQSV
+3677 DQFISYAYSEYQAV
-3691 KDAEKALDQMNEDGT
+3691 KDAEKALDQMKKDGT
-3706 KSTAVANYYTKEQ
+3706 KDTAVANYYTKEQ

-3725 LLGVWELDNNGD
+3725 LLGVWEFDNNGD
-3737 ETYVSFNDK
+3737 EVFVSFNDK

-3764 SKPVSEQRRLI
+3764 SKPISEQRRLI

-3781 NTRNEI
+3781 NTRDEI
-3787 QNLVDLGLID
+3787 QNLADLGLID
-3797 VIGFDNK
+3797 VIGFDNN
-3804 KNYVIKNIGLNNSA
+3804 KNYVIKNIGLNNGA

-3847 NQAIVAYI
+3847 NQAIVSYI
-3855 NDLSNKA
+3855 NDLANKA
-3862 LISGHEVE
+3862 LMSGHEVE

-3884 DDDGNLIDRTID
+3884 DEDGNLIDRTVD

-3911 FEGLVGLPDRY
+3911 FEGLVGLPERY
-3922 QKGVY
+3922 QKGTY
-3927 VSAEVNNEMIESPQV
+3927 VSAEVDNEMIESPQV

-3954 RQTAYSMLCDKY
+3954 RQTAYSMLCDEY
-3966 IEKKLE
+3966 IEKELE
-3972 GFKKY
+3972 DFKKY
-3977 KDETDIQASRRRHDL
+3977 KYETDIQASRRKYNL
-3992 EQDARNSVDNQL
+3992 EQNARDKVDSQL

-4054 GAYMTDEM
+4054 GAYITDEM

-4118 RDPKTGIMI
+4118 RDPKTGIMV

-4155 KQGVDQLK
+4155 QQGVDQLK

-4178 KWDDYSSVE
+4178 KWSDYSNVE
-4187 GDEKPLF
+4187 EDGKPLF

-4247 DGTKIKGQDLL
+4247 DGTKIKGQELL

-4271 GMQNVMKQFFKTN
+4271 GMQNIMKQFFKTN
-4284 EDGQIID
+4284 EDGQVID
-4291 GDGKVI
+4291 GDGNVI
-4297 DDGNLSRVVI
+4297 EGNDLSRVVI
-4307 DQKKFIETVL
+4307 DQKKFIETIL

-4338 EKSGYRLSMPVD
+4338 EKTGYRLALPID

-4404 NNVTLYNGK
+4404 NNVTLYNGE

-4448 ELTKDGAKIPLK
+4448 ELTKDGKKIPLK
-4460 DKDGNIKVDK
+4460 DKDGNIKTDK

-4484 LSFEDAR
+4484 LSFEEAR

-4498 IIGEEAKANILAYRI
+4498 IIGEKAKANILAYRI

-4563 KTEGFENIYGY
+4563 KTEGVENIFGY
-4574 VEQRLVKEPELTE
+4574 VEQRLVKESELTE
-4587 EHRLQNKII
+4587 EHQLQNKII

-4625 TDLAKSVL
+4625 TELAKSVL
-4633 KDIEGSGKSKTESP
+4633 KDIEGSGKSKTETP

-4686 HISFRESQSSL
+4686 HVSFRESQSSL

-4787 QNGSK
+4787 QNGSM
-4792 YSRQQQSIKDIAEQ
+4792 YSRQQQSIEDVAEQ
-4806 YFGKDVTFD
+4806 YFKKDVTFD
-4815 GNTLDDALSLIDT
+4815 GNTLEEALGIIES
-4828 GDKESIQAINEAI
+4828 GDKDSIQAMNEAI
-4841 KKLFESEQF
+4841 KKLFESDQF

-4861 DIADQKGLKSRQLG
+4861 DVADQNALKSRQLG

-4923 FATDEDGV
+4923 FATDNDGV

-4965 LTKVILGGQF
+4965 LTKVVLGEQF

-5006 QKALSAAIKSQFFN
+5006 QKALSAAIKSEFFN
-5020 DYVSRISDN
+5020 DYASRISDN

-5038 SSSEDLEFSYD
+5038 SSTEDLEFSYD
-5049 ASTNSMSIT
+5049 SSTNSMKIT

-5071 ILLWYKDKDGNLQ
+5071 ILLWYKDQDGNLQ
-5084 QYIPRDKNGNAL
+5084 QYVPRDKNGNAI

-5106 KIQLNIS
+5106 KIQLNVS

-5135 SRLKPMIYHNSDYSD
+5135 SRLKPMIYHNSDYAD
-5150 LQGNLL
+5150 LKGNLL

-5169 PKDAVLGERPDT
+5169 SKDAVLGERPDT

-5214 QNDKQPQVAEY
+5214 QNDKQPEVAEY

-5273 QLTSYIPT
+5273 QLNSYIPT

-5318 VAKMNNVNGNKQT
+5318 VAKMTHSNGSRQT
-5331 LSAYPTILAAL
+5331 LSAYPTMLAAL
-5342 KKNDDGMYEPSIA
+5342 KKNDEGIYVPSISVTDA
-5355 VESSP
+5355 P
-5360 KFIKIPRSY
+5360 KFIKLPRSY

-5386 ARHDSGIMYPV
+5386 ARYNGCIQYPV
-5397 YVLVQPKGTKVSGG
+5397 YTLVQPKGTKVSGG
-5411 FMVTEYGRDDSTP
+5411 FMVTEYGRNDSTP
-5424 SSTEYVVNQGALRA
+5424 SSTEYVVDKNALRN

-5447 QLPAIKKNFGD
+5447 QLPVIKQNFGD
-5458 EYAAILNDL
+5458 EYAKILNDL
-5467 RTEQTGGVA
+5467 RTEQVGGIA
-5476 AAITDDDQAQPVN
+5476 AAITDTVDGVDTVTINNGQSTSSTTQTNGKPVNIYFGNGKNGENIELSNFAIRPFIHTFNDGTQKTFQSVEQAFHYIKGALFAKQDANNNNVLNDIMNTTSGGELRLLGRKIKGLDVAKWDANSSNVMKQLLKESFEQNPKAAQRLLDTGNATLTHNQARSPWKIEFPRLLMEVRDELRKSQNTQTKSSEPNTDSSDNNYIPVN
-5489 TGNQPS
+5489 TN
-5495 TANNT
+5495 TAE
-5500 TVNPGTAQFYSGGA
+5500 FYSGGA
-5514 VGSDTEWGNVAQ
+5514 KGSDTEWGNIAQ
-5526 KYGFNIT
+5526 KYGFNIK
-5533 HYTVNDYDKLSR
+5533 HYVVNDYDKLSNV
-5545 DDKESIEKQ
+5545 DKEQVEKQ
-5554 YKEVVERLQRKQ
+5554 YKEVVERLQRRQ

-5594 RLGKNGH
+5594 HLGKNGH

-5616 GIPVYLFDQNDNHW
+5616 GIPVYLFDQDDNHW
-5630 KTYNG
+5630 KIYDG
-5635 EKFVDCE
+5635 EKFINCE
-5642 QPSLTQHAALIGTRQ
+5642 QPNLTRHAALIGTRQ
-5657 ITDTGKRAIQNV
+5657 ITDAGKRAIQNV
-5669 FETWQTTN
+5669 FEIWQTTN
-5677 KTQQQTQSNDKPG
+5677 NTQQQS
-5690 TTQPQ
+5690 Q
-5695 TSTPTSA
+5695 TNT

-5717 KDSGFTVYGIDKND
+5717 EDSGFTVQGVDKTHSETEGD
-5731 IERNEDYQFAI
+5731 QFF
-5742 ERPNAIATA
+5742 
-5751 DNTSGTN
+5751 
-5758 SDTMS
+5758 
-5763 ISRSRLINTI
+5763 
-5773 AITHRQL
+5773 Q
-5780 KQTPK
+5780 K
-5785 KVNNTRYSADN
+5785 KTYEIDN
-5796 IYYQLRKALPKEIA
+5796 I
-5810 GDIIKFYNEEKD
+5810 
-5822 RESFLDR
+5822 
-5829 VEFYIN
+5829 
-5835 NELKQSVLP
+5835 
-5844 KAIAA
+5844 
-5849 AKNRQLGFST
+5849 
-5859 RYDARNITAQLFG
+5859 
-5872 ALKSG
+5872 
-5877 KITGNVE
+5877 
-5884 TDTAAIGRYQT
+5884 
-5895 WMAQQL
+5895 
-5901 FPAIYYKGWSKQRY
+5901 
-5915 GYYAKSFSD
+5915 
-5924 ISKKIQVMV
+5924 
-5933 RLYNNARMG
+5933 
-5942 NINHIYKLEA
+5942 
-5952 VLEGLKNHKFKQHLI
+5952 
-5967 EYITAVDR
+5967 
-5975 TTQRNNP
+5975 
-5982 NAKRSKVRD
+5982 
-5991 KVFNLSPLVLTF
+5991 
-6003 KDKQKRSLKEVLSDI
+6003 
-6018 KQRTSV
+6018 
-6024 YDDIIDTILSKM
+6024 
-6036 RGDTTIQLNSHNRPL
+6036 
-6051 NVLGSTISYPHKPSI
+6051 
-6066 SIVRLTTTNKDEF
+6066 
-6079 ELINT
+6079 
-6084 IIHETIHVI
+6084 
-6093 TLQYLYDNP
+6093 
-6102 RTAAL
+6102 
-6107 LDEYAKYLRFKEGL
+6107 
-6121 EDGGWYGN
+6121 
-6129 KNAKEMIAEFFSNA
+6129 
-6143 EYREWLKT
+6143 
-6151 VPAPKLK
+6151 
-6158 MSMFDKIVDFI
+6158 
-6169 ARIFTGK
+6169 
-6176 SKTAYEQLKPTF
+6176 
-6188 DYILDEALSSTT
+6188 
-6200 VSEFTDFFDELI
+6200 
-6212 QSNNKEY
+6212 
-6219 YNLVEPISTETDD
+6219 
-6232 YEQRLQTILDE
+6232 EQRLQNILDN
-6243 APRDSKGRLLAPNGR
+6243 APRNSEGKLLAPNDE

-6267 AQVRTKEFK
+6267 AIVRTKEFK

-6291 VVDENGEPRIVYHGS
+6291 VIDENGEPRIVYHGS
-6306 NQYGFD
+6306 KSIFNVFD
-6312 VFDPSHSDDKISLFA
+6312 VSKSESRQRLSQQIKPTNFFSSDETVADFFAITENQRLASQISKSIDIILDVFAGEDIDKNVLDDKIWTEAA
-6327 SSSKWIAST
+6327 SETGKSKEFVKDFW
-6336 YTNFKPLENTLVRKA
+6336 ENKVPGEYKLNDEFGTSRMEDPDIDKYKYSVFLNMKSPIILDAKGERADKFIKA
-6351 LLKGNAI
+6351 NKEVLNNN
-6358 DLIKNE
+6358 DE
-6364 DWKSLE
+6364 V
-6370 KLINSIINNTLPR
+6370 IINNINETVGNKDTATDYLVR
-6383 PEKYGPPLPYGGSK
+6383 
-6397 KALDEVLAIQKELDN
+6397 N
-6412 PNLTEEERYSLLA
+6412 PNQ
-6425 DLTKAEDKY
+6425 
-6434 YYSGNYTF
+6434 
-6442 KVKTEDSSRGK
+6442 
-6453 TRIKISIDDSYSK
+6453 I
-6466 EFSSNYTEEGVIF
+6466 
-6479 RGSPK
+6479 
-6484 ELIDSLTFET
+6484 
-6494 KVYDLFLNIKNPLI
+6494 
-6508 LDDQFNEYGHANNWN
+6508 
-6523 NLDFSPAAKDVQNTN
+6523 
-6538 FWGEKIPGTH
+6538 
-6548 KQTKTRDVAA
+6548 
-6558 YAKEN
+6558 
-6563 NYDGVI
+6563 
-6569 FKRIADRGAYPG
+6569 
-6581 YQSLNPITDYD
+6581 
-6592 SLYADMHIGEDSF
+6592 
-6605 NATNKLESDII
+6605 
-6616 IAFNSNQVKSAGG
+6616 KSAGG
-6629 ENTGFS
+6629 ENTTYS
-6635 KTNNNIHFFKDSK
+6635 RTDDNIHYFKDSK

-6653 YVDNHGS
+6653 YVDKNDVIHL
-6660 IYFDKN
+6660 DKS

-6683 VVASKNPSL
+6683 VVAIKNPSL
-6692 WIRGVELMKQFN
+6692 WVRGVELMKQFD

-6717 YGKKWSNMSDAQRE
+6717 YGKRWSNMSDAQRE
-6731 FMIASEVHAR
+6731 FMIASQVHAR
-6741 LVGEG
+6741 LVGKG

-6808 SNAEVAYNESDA
+6808 SNTEVINGVDARSSISDKI
-6820 PLSTAEKLRLVGLVK
+6820 EMVGLAN
-6835 HDYEGDIDVD
+6835 YSSGI
-6845 EEVQRA
+6845 EVSEDAQRA
-6851 IDKLNAISPNEQQYI
+6851 IDKIKAISPNEQQYI

-6872 KSVINGVSL
+6872 ESYIPGVSL

-6887 AAKIYN
+6887 AANIISIERQSKVSDKIVH
-6893 SENILGTISNKSL
+6893 
-6906 REKIQ
+6906 EKISQ
-6911 QIDDEQLRERLYNI
+6911 VIYPLEQKALF
-6925 SDLGVPNEVMFM
+6925 DLSSFGTVPNNTLL
-6937 IVDYISYNDARG
+6937 ILADYMNHDDTRAL
-6949 IVANYICDF
+6949 VAQYICHYLRDHCQKKSF
-6958 LENVDDDTPYD
+6958 N
-6969 DIAVPIIESI
+6969 AVVIPIIKSI
-6979 DVKYDDSREQ
+6979 DVKYDDSRQQ
-6989 SLFNDDIMKHCKG
+6989 SQFNDDIMKHCKG

>member
-1 MAKKKKQIYDPRYAL
+1 MAEKKKQIYDPRYAL

-31 NELGK
+31 NELGR
-36 YEQQSRSKAIDYMM
+36 YEQQSRSKAIEYMM

-64 QLEQQEETDRRN
+64 QLEQQEEIDRKN
-76 RVEQRKKDIPDA
+76 RVEQRKKDTPDA
-88 LKSRQEIEEEAK
+88 LKSRYEIEEEAK

-131 GEIARQEIQS
+131 GEIARQEIES

-170 GMMQRISRYEQL
+170 GTMQRISRYEQL

-190 DIEDKLSSLHATYDD
+190 DIEDKLSSLHATYDN

-213 RMSQKER
+213 RMSQEER

-313 ALNVAKNRR
+313 ALKVAKNRKS
-322 ALLSE
+322 LLSE

-334 DANAY
+334 DANLY

-349 KRDQPGMDLSDPNT
+349 KRGQPGMDLSDPNT

-396 PYTGGTSLLVGTPVV
+396 PYTGGTSLLVGAPVV

-463 RKMTENDLIDQYL
+463 RKMTQNDLIDQYL

-482 NDRNANNLKVNA
+482 NDRNANNLKVDA
-494 LRDAEA
+494 LRDAET

-510 TDAVINTALD
+510 TDAVIETALD

-544 SMKSQAAREAWQ
+544 SMKSQAAREAWK
-556 TALKAGKRVGSQF
+556 TALKTGKKVGGQF

-583 SGSIAYGASRFAS
+583 SGSISYGASRFAS
-596 SKVAKRLAATTMAE
+596 SKLAKKLAATTMAE
-610 RLTKLGQ
+610 RFTKLGER
-617 NTADVVRRAT
+617 TADVVRRAT

-642 AKPAALGAKY
+642 AKPTALGAKY
-652 FNQYFGKN
+652 FREYLGKN
-660 TLIGKTNRSF
+660 TLYGQTNRSF
-670 GRELFGRLNTAALS
+670 GRELLGRLHMSALS

-709 LWDAVLDDALLGL
+709 LWSAVLDDALMGL

-731 PLDALGMLQIKDQ
+731 PLDAIGMLKIKDQ

-801 VQYASKGWFS
+801 VQYASKGWFK

-909 QLSEIDSRIKD
+909 QLSEIDNRIKD

-934 AELGVDP
+934 AERDPFNVDP
-941 SAMNESQERA
+941 VVTGQLAAVRA

-1173 ISKPNPVI
+1173 VSKPNPVI
-1181 GSNGN
+1181 DSNGN

-1198 VNPLPDGTFIDK
+1198 VNPLPDGTFVDK

-1223 KETPIFGEWDSNSGH
+1223 KETPIFGEWDSNAGH

-1263 TPFARTKKEHSKK
+1263 TPFARTKDEHSKR

-1296 SNTGGKQQATG
+1296 SNTGGKQQAT
-1307 EQKPAGE
+1307 GE

-1371 LLSSSETK
+1371 QLSSSETK

-1389 DNKLKDDEAR
+1389 ENKLKDDEAR

-1452 EDYSIIQSRERVV
+1452 EADSIIQSRDRVV
-1465 QELSKFTTK
+1465 QELSKLTTK
-1474 AEVIKWI
+1474 VDVVKWI
-1481 DEKLKSEFKKSMLHD
+1481 NEKLKDESLKKSMLHD

-1501 TYITEHPVFNNLEN
+1501 TYITEHSIFNNLEN

-1522 ITDLAHIVIQKSFGP
+1522 ITDIAHIVVQKSFGP

-1549 RFMFGHIEGM
+1549 RFMFGNFEGM
-1559 ITLDYINMH
+1559 EALESINM
-1568 ADNKDQYEQDVE
+1568 ADNKDSYEEEVK
-1580 YGIGVVKSILN
+1580 YGVGMIKDILN
-1591 NIGASQSMS
+1591 SIGASQAMS
-1600 DEQIRNLVIE
+1600 DEQVRNLVIE
-1610 LAGLLKQFDD
+1610 LAGLLKQFTD
-1620 LGWTLI
+1620 LGWILNTVP
-1626 TNAYTWHAKFPGVGR
+1626 YTWHAEFPGVGR

-1649 GIDRDGK
+1649 GVDQDGK

-1663 TSKYSFAETRGV
+1663 TSMHPFAKTRGV
-1675 SSLLTDRF
+1675 NSTISRQF
-1683 KSELNKLTIDDV
+1683 ESELSKLTADDV
-1695 KNNTPAARKVVD
+1695 KNNTPAARSLLNSIRKM
-1707 NINKQADGGYG
+1707 ADGRFGV
-1718 AELDVVD
+1718 ELDVVD
-1725 GKIVVVRKD
+1725 GKVVVVCEY
-1734 SGFFYQTNKTYGQ
+1734 SGFFYLTNKIHGQ
-1747 VQTPF
+1747 RQSPF

-1780 PYVVSYSYDV
+1780 PYVVHYEYQV
-1790 TNNGFNIYDLSVS
+1790 TNDGYNIYDLSVS

-1850 NTLKQY
+1850 STLDQY
-1856 LSELSTYED
+1856 LSELSTYDD
-1865 YAGRYDYVSDPRINS
+1865 YADRYNYISDTRLKS
-1880 DVEYLDKYVKALNK
+1880 LDNYIKALKK
-1894 LVENIANFNKWLQP
+1894 LVEDISRFNKESQLT
-1908 SDESLLTVNTL
+1908 DESSLTVNTL
-1919 EYVKNLKSRIDK
+1919 DYAKSLKSRIDTAMK
-1931 AVKQYNALND
+1931 YYSMLDNV
-1941 ARNNISNIE
+1941 RNSISNLE

-1955 TAAAYDNYIN
+1955 TAAAYDNYVN

-1975 IDREGSLTGEQDPSD
+1975 IDREGSLTGEQDASD

-2003 TVRKEGKKGVYYT
+2003 VVKKEGKNGTYYT
-2016 GFVNNGTKNENGVQ
+2016 GFVNNGTEEKDGVQ
-2030 STEFVAKNARD
+2030 STELVAKNARD
-2041 GGFIGGI
+2041 GKYIGGV
-2048 ATLELPPEYTFGQWI
+2048 ATLELPSEYALDQEFV
-2063 IDKCSKLNLEIV
+2063 DKCTKLNIEIV
-2075 GVKSYVSKTKDGQLV
+2075 GVKSYISRTKNGQFV
-2090 ASTAMVVTKSSIGKL
+2090 ESTAVVKTKSSIGKL
-2105 SAGPAEII
+2105 SEGEVRII
-2113 PSQQQ
+2113 PSEQQ
-2118 GPGVD
+2118 GPSTG
-2123 ANQNEGQFGLVS
+2123 ATQNEGQFGLVS
-2135 DEEMSKLRSEILD
+2135 NERMNELEHEIARMLQ
-2148 ILKGKT
+2148 

-2159 GVDPRL
+2159 GPNPKL
-2165 LTLMAKY
+2165 LPLMIEY
-2172 AVGIIDRG
+2172 AVGTIDRG
-2180 IYSFNDFVKHL
+2180 IYTFNEFVKHIGSKF
-2191 VNELGQDVVPYL
+2191 GQDVLPYL
-2203 KSAYEGARQWPDI
+2203 KSAYNGARDWPDI

-2244 QPVQDRTPQTAQPKP
+2244 QPVQERTPQTAQPKP
-2259 QQPQYTPGEYRVA
+2259 EQPQYTPGEYRVA
-2272 ANKGDLKTNP
+2272 TNKGDLKTNP

-2291 YKNQNK
+2291 YKNANK
-2297 ELAQLLNAPDF
+2297 ELAQLLNSPDF
-2308 ITHAVVE
+2308 ITNAVVE
-2315 ISSVER
+2315 ISSTER
-2321 HAGAQSARHTNPS
+2321 YEGAQSVRHANPS

-2348 IPLNLYQAFV
+2348 IPLNLWQAFV
-2358 KGKPRTL
+2358 KGKPRTI

-2372 YNRVVSIEDAQ
+2372 YTRVVSIEDAQ

-2395 NGRIVV
+2395 NGRIIV
-2401 KEGVLRP
+2401 KEGTLRP

-2418 GTNLYKIEMSN
+2418 GTSLYTIEMSN

-2522 NRALASLLM
+2522 NRTLASLLM

-2541 GLKAVELIPGRPGVV
+2541 GLKAIELIPGRPGVI

-2561 QDLAANNQLGY
+2561 QDLATNNQLGY

-2647 AVDDYSGLSG
+2647 AVDGYSGLSG
-2657 LGWYVKHGVFLTDCA
+2657 LGWYIKHGVFLTDCA

-2680 ITDISTVDPN
+2680 ITDISTVDPSA
-2690 QAPSNTGA
+2690 APSNTGA
-2698 NSPIQPD
+2698 NSPVQPD

-2726 NPDDYTTNQ
+2726 NPDDYTSNE
-2735 DWAEQMPDNDSN
+2735 DWAEQMPDG
-2747 EELNESQIDNT
+2747 ESDASQVDNA
-2758 DESGFVLYKQKGSSK
+2758 DESSMVFYRQKSPNK
-2773 THISKAKAQRR
+2773 TRITKAKAQRR

-2798 FRKNLISNAMRDPS
+2798 FRKNLVSNAMRDPS

-2860 RNNLDIHSKDDAIRK
+2860 RNNLDIHSKDDAVRK

-2894 WYVEQKEGDGRIKT
+2894 WYVEHKEGDGRIKT
-2908 WIKGAINNIRDFIL
+2908 WIKGAINNIRDFVL

-2927 SDRNLNNLYAAII
+2927 SDKNLNSLYAAII

-2949 DKKSVQRFNDLFGGL
+2949 DKKSVQRFNDIFGGL

-2969 GIEFSNIISDD
+2969 GVEFSNIISDD
-2980 MFDNLMET
+2980 MFDNLMDT

-3021 VESLYKSKLDIL
+3021 IESLYKSGLDVL

-3045 MRELLEKFD
+3045 MREILEKFD
-3054 AVELRRDMASR
+3054 AFELRRDMASR

-3071 DFHERIERDSRDASD
+3071 DFHERIEDDSRAASD

-3111 SSRVKFFFS
+3111 SSRVKFFFA

-3137 YKDGLVQYKVIN
+3137 YKDGQVQYKVIN

-3158 YVPMNIA
+3158 YVPMNVA

-3199 YTKLK
+3199 YVKLK
-3204 ALKQKVDKGDADAE
+3204 ALKKKVDDGDADAE

-3238 RSQYNKELAKSE
+3238 RSQYNKQLAKSE

-3271 YSLQWSAQLANGG
+3271 YSLQWSSLLANGG
-3284 TDLVSI
+3284 TDLISI

-3301 NRNAST
+3301 NSNAST

-3315 IDSNKQVT
+3315 FDSNKQVT

-3351 KGEVY
+3351 KGQIY

-3370 AGKPVYE
+3370 SGKPVYE

-3444 FLQFLR
+3444 FLNFLR
-3450 DISKNGKL
+3450 DISKNGQL
-3458 NVDDNMAYSLRGSG
+3458 NVDDNVAYHLKGSG
-3472 KVKLETIYDRFAFT
+3472 RVRLETIYDRFAFT

-3570 SNNPNLRIGL
+3570 ANNPNLRIGL

-3649 NGTILSVPEI
+3649 DGTILSVPEI

-3677 DLFMSYAYSEYQSV
+3677 DQFISYAYSEYQAV
-3691 KDAEKALDQMNEDGT
+3691 KDAEKALDQMKKDGT
-3706 KSTAVANYYTKEQ
+3706 KDTAVANYYTKEQ

-3725 LLGVWELDNNGD
+3725 LLGVWEFDNNGD
-3737 ETYVSFNDK
+3737 EVFVSFNDK

-3764 SKPVSEQRRLI
+3764 SKPISEQRRLI

-3781 NTRNEI
+3781 NTRDEI
-3787 QNLVDLGLID
+3787 QNLADLGLID
-3797 VIGFDNK
+3797 VIGFDNN
-3804 KNYVIKNIGLNNSA
+3804 KNYVIKNIGLNNGA

-3847 NQAIVAYI
+3847 NQAIVSYI
-3855 NDLSNKA
+3855 NDLANKA
-3862 LISGHEVE
+3862 LMSGHEVE

-3884 DDDGNLIDRTID
+3884 DEDGNLIDRTVD

-3911 FEGLVGLPDRY
+3911 FEGLVGLPERY
-3922 QKGVY
+3922 QKGTY
-3927 VSAEVNNEMIESPQV
+3927 VSAEVDNEMIESPQV

-3954 RQTAYSMLCDKY
+3954 RQTAYSMLCDEY
-3966 IEKKLE
+3966 IEKELE

-3977 KDETDIQASRRRHDL
+3977 KHETDIQASRRKYNL
-3992 EQDARNSVDNQL
+3992 EQNARDKVDSQL
-4004 ERMSDEEIEKLL
+4004 EHMSDEEIEKLL

-4054 GAYMTDEM
+4054 GAYITDEM

-4155 KQGVDQLK
+4155 QQGVDQLK

-4178 KWDDYSSVE
+4178 KWSDYSNVE
-4187 GDEKPLF
+4187 EDGKPLF

-4271 GMQNVMKQFFKTN
+4271 GMQNIMKQFFKTN
-4284 EDGQIID
+4284 EDGQIVD
-4291 GDGKVI
+4291 GDGNVI
-4297 DDGNLSRVVI
+4297 KGNDLSRVVI
-4307 DQKKFIETVL
+4307 DQKKFIETIL

-4338 EKSGYRLSMPVD
+4338 EKTGYRLALPID

-4448 ELTKDGAKIPLK
+4448 ELTKDGKKIPLK
-4460 DKDGNIKVDK
+4460 DKDGNIKTDK

-4484 LSFEDAR
+4484 LSFEEAR

-4498 IIGEEAKANILAYRI
+4498 IIGEKAKANILAYRI

-4563 KTEGFENIYGY
+4563 KTEGVENIFGY
-4574 VEQRLVKEPELTE
+4574 VERRLVKESELSE
-4587 EHRLQNKII
+4587 EHQLQNKII

-4625 TDLAKSVL
+4625 TELAKSVL
-4633 KDIEGSGKSKTESP
+4633 KDIEGSGKSKTETP

-4686 HISFRESQSSL
+4686 HVSFRESQSSL

-4787 QNGSK
+4787 QNGSM
-4792 YSRQQQSIKDIAEQ
+4792 YSRQQQSIEDVAEQ
-4806 YFGKDVTFD
+4806 YFKKDVTFD
-4815 GNTLDDALSLIDT
+4815 GNTLEEALGIIES
-4828 GDKESIQAINEAI
+4828 GDKDSIQAMNEAI
-4841 KKLFESEQF
+4841 KKLFESDQF

-4861 DIADQKGLKSRQLG
+4861 DVADQNALKSRQLG

-4923 FATDEDGV
+4923 FATDNDGV

-4965 LTKVILGGQF
+4965 LTKVVLGEQF

-5006 QKALSAAIKSQFFN
+5006 QKALSAAIKSEFFN
-5020 DYVSRISDN
+5020 DYASRISDN

-5038 SSSEDLEFSYD
+5038 SSTEDLEFSYD
-5049 ASTNSMSIT
+5049 SSTNSMKIT

-5071 ILLWYKDKDGNLQ
+5071 ILLWYKDQDGNLQ
-5084 QYIPRDKNGNAL
+5084 QYAPRDKNGNAI

-5106 KIQLNIS
+5106 KIQLNVS

-5135 SRLKPMIYHNSDYSD
+5135 SRLKPMIYHNSDYAD
-5150 LQGNLL
+5150 LKGNLL

-5169 PKDAVLGERPDT
+5169 SKDAVLGERPDT

-5214 QNDKQPQVAEY
+5214 QNDKQPEVAEY

-5246 FTKMFKYVPASW
+5246 FAKMFKYVPASW

-5273 QLTSYIPT
+5273 QLNSYIPT

-5318 VAKMNNVNGNKQT
+5318 VAKMTHSNGSRQT
-5331 LSAYPTILAAL
+5331 LSAYPTMLAAL
-5342 KKNDDGMYEPSIA
+5342 KKNDEGIYVPSISVTYA
-5355 VESSP
+5355 P
-5360 KFIKIPRSY
+5360 KFIKLPRSY

-5386 ARHDSGIMYPV
+5386 ARYNGCIQYPV
-5397 YVLVQPKGTKVSGG
+5397 YTLVQPKGTKVSGG
-5411 FMVTEYGRDDSTP
+5411 FMVTEYGRNDSTP
-5424 SSTEYVVNQGALRA
+5424 SSTEYVVDKNALRN

-5447 QLPAIKKNFGD
+5447 QLPVIKQNFGD
-5458 EYAAILNDL
+5458 EYAKILNDL
-5467 RTEQTGGVA
+5467 RTEQVGGIA
-5476 AAITDDDQAQPVN
+5476 AAITDTVDGVDTVTVNSSQTKPSEPNTDSSDNNYIPVN
-5489 TGNQPS
+5489 TN
-5495 TANNT
+5495 TAE
-5500 TVNPGTAQFYSGGA
+5500 FYSGGA
-5514 VGSDTEWGNVAQ
+5514 KGSDTEWGNIAQ
-5526 KYGFNIT
+5526 KYGFNIK
-5533 HYTVNDYDKLSR
+5533 HYVVNDYDKLSNA
-5545 DDKESIEKQ
+5545 DKEQVEKQ
-5554 YKEVVERLQRKQ
+5554 YKEVVERLQRRQ

-5594 RLGKNGH
+5594 RLKNGH

-5616 GIPVYLFDQNDNHW
+5616 GIPVYLFDQDDNHW
-5630 KTYNG
+5630 KIYDG
-5635 EKFVDCE
+5635 EKFINCE
-5642 QPSLTQHAALIGTRQ
+5642 QPNLTRHAALIGTRQ
-5657 ITDTGKRAIQNV
+5657 ITDAGKRAIQNV

-5677 KTQQQTQSNDKPG
+5677 NTQQQS
-5690 TTQPQ
+5690 Q
-5695 TSTPTSA
+5695 TNT

-5717 KDSGFTVYGIDKND
+5717 EDSGFTVQGVDKTHSETEGDQFFQKKTYLNKAYESELNSFKQAILSNKYAQAGVDFLKVDDLYILFEHASHSKTVDSIEKGSAGFGLIAVFDSEDNIDYAEVSRMMSFNYQNTHDEQYILNSIKKAGIRITDD
-5731 IERNEDYQFAI
+5731 IKDQVNNGFYKASAQFAI
-5742 ERPNAIATA
+5742 E
-5751 DNTSGTN
+5751 S
-5758 SDTMS
+5758 
-5763 ISRSRLINTI
+5763 
-5773 AITHRQL
+5773 
-5780 KQTPK
+5780 
-5785 KVNNTRYSADN
+5785 VSAEIDN
-5796 IYYQLRKALPKEIA
+5796 I
-5810 GDIIKFYNEEKD
+5810 
-5822 RESFLDR
+5822 
-5829 VEFYIN
+5829 
-5835 NELKQSVLP
+5835 
-5844 KAIAA
+5844 
-5849 AKNRQLGFST
+5849 
-5859 RYDARNITAQLFG
+5859 
-5872 ALKSG
+5872 
-5877 KITGNVE
+5877 
-5884 TDTAAIGRYQT
+5884 
-5895 WMAQQL
+5895 
-5901 FPAIYYKGWSKQRY
+5901 
-5915 GYYAKSFSD
+5915 
-5924 ISKKIQVMV
+5924 
-5933 RLYNNARMG
+5933 
-5942 NINHIYKLEA
+5942 
-5952 VLEGLKNHKFKQHLI
+5952 
-5967 EYITAVDR
+5967 
-5975 TTQRNNP
+5975 
-5982 NAKRSKVRD
+5982 
-5991 KVFNLSPLVLTF
+5991 
-6003 KDKQKRSLKEVLSDI
+6003 
-6018 KQRTSV
+6018 
-6024 YDDIIDTILSKM
+6024 
-6036 RGDTTIQLNSHNRPL
+6036 
-6051 NVLGSTISYPHKPSI
+6051 
-6066 SIVRLTTTNKDEF
+6066 
-6079 ELINT
+6079 
-6084 IIHETIHVI
+6084 
-6093 TLQYLYDNP
+6093 
-6102 RTAAL
+6102 
-6107 LDEYAKYLRFKEGL
+6107 
-6121 EDGGWYGN
+6121 
-6129 KNAKEMIAEFFSNA
+6129 
-6143 EYREWLKT
+6143 
-6151 VPAPKLK
+6151 
-6158 MSMFDKIVDFI
+6158 
-6169 ARIFTGK
+6169 
-6176 SKTAYEQLKPTF
+6176 
-6188 DYILDEALSSTT
+6188 
-6200 VSEFTDFFDELI
+6200 
-6212 QSNNKEY
+6212 
-6219 YNLVEPISTETDD
+6219 
-6232 YEQRLQTILDE
+6232 EQRLQNILDN
-6243 APRDSKGRLLAPNGR
+6243 APRNSEGKLLAPNDE

-6267 AQVRTKEFK
+6267 AIVRTKEFK

-6291 VVDENGEPRIVYHGS
+6291 VIDENGEPRIVYHGS
-6306 NQYGFD
+6306 KSIFNVFD
-6312 VFDPSHSDDKISLFA
+6312 V
-6327 SSSKWIAST
+6327 SKSESRQRLSQQIKP
-6336 YTNFKPLENTLVRKA
+6336 TNFFSSDETVADFFAITENQRLASQISKSIDTILDAFVGEDIDKDVLDDEIWTEAAKNTGKSKEFVKDFWENKVPDEYKRDDEFGTSRMEDPDIDKYKYRVFLNMKSPIILDA
-6351 LLKGNAI
+6351 KGERADKFIEANKEVLNNN
-6358 DLIKNE
+6358 DE
-6364 DWKSLE
+6364 V
-6370 KLINSIINNTLPR
+6370 IINNINETVGNKDAATDYLVR
-6383 PEKYGPPLPYGGSK
+6383 
-6397 KALDEVLAIQKELDN
+6397 N
-6412 PNLTEEERYSLLA
+6412 PNQ
-6425 DLTKAEDKY
+6425 
-6434 YYSGNYTF
+6434 
-6442 KVKTEDSSRGK
+6442 
-6453 TRIKISIDDSYSK
+6453 I
-6466 EFSSNYTEEGVIF
+6466 
-6479 RGSPK
+6479 
-6484 ELIDSLTFET
+6484 
-6494 KVYDLFLNIKNPLI
+6494 
-6508 LDDQFNEYGHANNWN
+6508 
-6523 NLDFSPAAKDVQNTN
+6523 
-6538 FWGEKIPGTH
+6538 
-6548 KQTKTRDVAA
+6548 
-6558 YAKEN
+6558 
-6563 NYDGVI
+6563 
-6569 FKRIADRGAYPG
+6569 
-6581 YQSLNPITDYD
+6581 
-6592 SLYADMHIGEDSF
+6592 
-6605 NATNKLESDII
+6605 
-6616 IAFNSNQVKSAGG
+6616 KSAGG
-6629 ENTGFS
+6629 ENTTFS
-6635 KTNNNIHFFKDSK
+6635 RTNDSIHYFKDSK

-6653 YVDNHGS
+6653 YVDKNDVIHL
-6660 IYFDKN
+6660 DKS

-6683 VVASKNPSL
+6683 VVAIKNPSL
-6692 WIRGVELMKQFN
+6692 WVRGVELMKQFD
-6704 GGKLWNEIANSEF
+6704 GGKLWNEIANNEF
-6717 YGKKWSNMSDAQRE
+6717 YGKRWSNMSDAQRE

-6746 GAKLISEIEAKQGSS
+6746 GADLISEIEAKQGSS

-6808 SNAEVAYNESDA
+6808 SNTEVINGVDARSSISDKI
-6820 PLSTAEKLRLVGLVK
+6820 EMVGLAN
-6835 HDYEGDIDVD
+6835 YSSGI
-6845 EEVQRA
+6845 EVSEDAQRA
-6851 IDKLNAISPNEQQYI
+6851 IDKIKAISPNEQQYI

-6872 KSVINGVSL
+6872 ESYIPGVSL

-6887 AAKIYN
+6887 AANIISIERQSEVSDKIVH
-6893 SENILGTISNKSL
+6893 
-6906 REKIQ
+6906 EKISQ
-6911 QIDDEQLRERLYNI
+6911 VIYPLEQKALFDLSSFGTVSNNTLLILADYMNHDDTRAL
-6925 SDLGVPNEVMFM
+6925 
-6937 IVDYISYNDARG
+6937 
-6949 IVANYICDF
+6949 VAQYICHYLRDHCQKKSSK
-6958 LENVDDDTPYD
+6958 
-6969 DIAVPIIESI
+6969 AVVIPIIKSI
-6979 DVKYDDSREQ
+6979 DVKYDDSRQQ
-6989 SLFNDDIMKHCKG
+6989 SQFNDDIMKHCKG

>member
-36 YEQQSRSKAIDYMM
+36 YEQQSRSKAIEYMM

-88 LKSRQEIEEEAK
+88 LKSRQEVEEEVNSASPK
-100 STLPKFGF
+100 WLSMWSTDPD
-108 WKIMGTDTDDAIIDP
+108 DTTNDLLT
-123 ISGGNVAR
+123 GGNVAR

-170 GMMQRISRYEQL
+170 GMMERISRYEQL

-334 DANAY
+334 DANMY
-339 EQRISTYFKG
+339 EQRISTYFKSR
-349 KRDQPGMDLSDPNT
+349 RDQPGMDLSDPNT

-387 LGLLSGALA
+387 LGLASGALA
-396 PYTGGTSLLVGTPVV
+396 PYTGGASLLVGTPVV

-494 LRDAEA
+494 LRDAET

-510 TDAVINTALD
+510 TDAIVDTALD

-642 AKPAALGAKY
+642 AKPAALGTKY

-670 GRELFGRLNTAALS
+670 GFELLGRLNTAALS

-731 PLDALGMLQIKDQ
+731 PLDALGILQIKDQ

-826 INNNRHDNTGSY
+826 INNNHHDNTGSY

-845 EQERKNLSRV
+845 EQEHKNLSRV

-934 AELGVDP
+934 AERDPFNVDP
-941 SAMNESQERA
+941 VVTGQLAAVRE

-959 GYQEALARIDALMR
+959 GYQEALAMIDALMR
-973 MKETMLKAIDNGVA
+973 MKETVLKAIDNGVA
-987 KSRVNKYLNAID
+987 KSRVNKYLNVID

-1107 NFIGKQERDNKKI
+1107 NFIGKQEKDNKKI

-1173 ISKPNPVI
+1173 VSKPNPVI
-1181 GSNGN
+1181 DSNGN

-1198 VNPLPDGTFIDK
+1198 VNQLPDGTFIDK
-1210 NGYLYDYSDKHEV
+1210 NGYLYDYSDRHEV

-1263 TPFARTKKEHSKK
+1263 TPFARIKKEYSKK
-1276 YAELQ
+1276 YAEQ
-1281 KGQEQ
+1281 KGQE
-1286 PTDTTAPEDK
+1286 PPADTTAPEDK

-1307 EQKPAGE
+1307 E
-1314 QKPDDKQKP
+1314 QKP

-1342 PAQNPQQKPESQPTQ
+1342 PAQTPQQKPESQPAQ

-1371 LLSSSETK
+1371 QLSSSETK

-1465 QELSKFTTK
+1465 QELSKLTTK

-1481 DEKLKSEFKKSMLHD
+1481 DEKLKGEFKKSMLHD

-1549 RFMFGHIEGM
+1549 RFMFGHFEGVEALEY
-1559 ITLDYINMH
+1559 ITMQSDT
-1568 ADNKDQYEQDVE
+1568 KDQYEQNVKYAID
-1580 YGIGVVKSILN
+1580 IVKSVLN
-1591 NIGASQSMS
+1591 DIGASQSMS

-1610 LAGLLKQFDD
+1610 LAGILKQFTD
-1620 LGWTLI
+1620 LGWILN
-1626 TNAYTWHAKFPGVGR
+1626 TNAYTWHTEFPGVGR

-1695 KNNTPAARKVVD
+1695 KNNTPAARKVVN

-1824 YTTQPDTVNEAW
+1824 YTTQPNTVNEAW

-1850 NTLKQY
+1850 NTLDQY
-1856 LSELSTYED
+1856 LSELSTYD
-1865 YAGRYDYVSDPRINS
+1865 DFADTYDYISDPRLKF
-1880 DVEYLDKYVKALNK
+1880 LDKYIKALDK
-1894 LVENIANFNKWLQP
+1894 LVNDINRFNEESQLI
-1908 SDESLLTVNTL
+1908 DEQSLTVNTL
-1919 EYVKNLKSRIDK
+1919 EQAKNLKSRIDK
-1931 AVKQYNALND
+1931 AIKYYSMLDNV
-1941 ARNNISNIE
+1941 RNSISNLE

-2003 TVRKEGKKGVYYT
+2003 TVRKEGEKGVYYT
-2016 GFVNNGTKNENGVQ
+2016 GFVNNGTEEKAGVQ
-2030 STEFVAKNARD
+2030 STEFVAKNAKD
-2041 GGFIGGI
+2041 GKYIGGV
-2048 ATLELPPEYTFGQWI
+2048 ATLELPSEYSLDQEFV
-2063 IDKCSKLNLEIV
+2063 DKCTRLNITIL
-2075 GVKSYVSKTKDGQLV
+2075 GVRSYVSKTENGQFV
-2090 ASTAMVVTKSSIGKL
+2090 ESTATVRTKSSIGEMHDGEVKIL
-2105 SAGPAEII
+2105 

-2118 GPGVD
+2118 GPSAD

-2135 DEEMSKLRSEILD
+2135 NERMAELEHQIASMLQ
-2148 ILKGKT
+2148 

-2159 GVDPRL
+2159 GPNPKL
-2165 LTLMAKY
+2165 LPLMIEY
-2172 AVGIIDRG
+2172 AVGTIDRG
-2180 IYSFNDFVKHL
+2180 IYSFNEFVKHIGSKF
-2191 VNELGQDVVPYL
+2191 GQDVLPYL
-2203 KSAYEGARQWPDI
+2203 KSAYNGARDWPTITDS
-2216 INNGLKNKMTPFDQ
+2216 GLNNKMTPYDQ
-2230 VDNADVYKILNTPT
+2230 VASTDVNKIFNTPT

-2291 YKNQNK
+2291 YKNKNK

-2315 ISSVER
+2315 ISSTER
-2321 HAGAQSARHTNPS
+2321 YDGAQSARHTNPS

-2348 IPLNLYQAFV
+2348 IPLNLWQAFV
-2358 KGKPRTL
+2358 KGKQRTI

-2395 NGRIVV
+2395 NGRIIV
-2401 KEGVLRP
+2401 KEGTLRT

-2469 VYLKRIARDEGNKQ
+2469 VYLRRIARDEGDKQ

-2541 GLKAVELIPGRPGVV
+2541 GLKAIELIPGRPGVI

-2608 SNKDNTLPIKAIR
+2608 SNKDSTLPIKAIR

-2647 AVDDYSGLSG
+2647 AADGYSGLSG
-2657 LGWYVKHGVFLTDCA
+2657 LGWYIKHGVFLTDCV
-2672 GFAPPNMY
+2672 GFTPPNMY

-2698 NSPIQPD
+2698 NSPVQPD

-2747 EELNESQIDNT
+2747 EGLSESQIDSA
-2758 DESGFVLYKQKGSSK
+2758 DESSVVFYKQKEPSK

-3137 YKDGLVQYKVIN
+3137 YKDGQVQYKVIN

-3301 NRNAST
+3301 NSNAST

-3341 RASWPHTGRP
+3341 RASWPNTGRP
-3351 KGEVY
+3351 KGQVY

-3377 IKYLDSPGRKD
+3377 TKYLDSPGRKD

-3472 KVKLETIYDRFAFT
+3472 KVRLETIYDRFAFT

-3691 KDAEKALDQMNEDGT
+3691 KDAEKALDQMKEDGT

-3746 KDGHTYKDNI
+3746 KDDHTYKDNI

-3764 SKPVSEQRRLI
+3764 SKPISEQRKLI

-3787 QNLVDLGLID
+3787 QNLADLGLID

-3884 DDDGNLIDRTID
+3884 DDDGNLIDRTVD

-3927 VSAEVNNEMIESPQV
+3927 VSAEVDNEMIESPQV

-3954 RQTAYSMLCDKY
+3954 RQTAYSMLCDEY
-3966 IEKKLE
+3966 IEKELE
-3972 GFKKY
+3972 GFKKS
-3977 KDETDIQASRRRHDL
+3977 KDETDIQASRRRHNL
-3992 EQDARNSVDNQL
+3992 EQEARNEVDSQL

-4023 IAVIKKKAKSV
+4023 IAIIKKKAKSV

-4054 GAYMTDEM
+4054 GAYITDEM

-4069 VGSWSSDIEEAF
+4069 VGSWSSDIEQAF
-4081 KILRSGNIYTVRTK
+4081 KILRDGNIHTVRAK

-4297 DDGNLSRVVI
+4297 DDNNLSRVVI
-4307 DQKKFIETVL
+4307 DQKKFIETIL

-4419 KEGSMD
+4419 KDGSMD

-4491 QWLIDNG
+4491 KWLIDNG
-4498 IIGEEAKANILAYRI
+4498 IIGENAKANILAYRI

-4563 KTEGFENIYGY
+4563 KTEGVENIFGY
-4574 VEQRLVKEPELTE
+4574 VEQHLVKESELTE

-4697 LSTLGLS
+4697 LNTLGLS

-4787 QNGSK
+4787 QNGST
-4792 YSRQQQSIKDIAEQ
+4792 YSRQQQSIKDVAEQ
-4806 YFGKDVTFD
+4806 YFDKDVTFD
-4815 GNTLDDALSLIDT
+4815 GNTLDEALAIIDA
-4828 GDKESIQAINEAI
+4828 GDKESIQSINNAI

-4850 KQDARDYAQGN
+4850 KQDARDYAQEN
-4861 DIADQKGLKSRQLG
+4861 DVADQKGLKSRQLG
-4875 IYLAYVQFSKYAN
+4875 IYLAYIQFSKYAN

-4965 LTKVILGGQF
+4965 LTKAILGKQF
-4975 MSSTTGFIQM
+4975 MSSTPGFIQM

-5071 ILLWYKDKDGNLQ
+5071 ILLWYKDKDGDLQ

-5318 VAKMNNVNGNKQT
+5318 VAKMNSVNGNKQT

-5342 KKNDDGMYEPSIA
+5342 KKNDEGMYEPSIA

-5424 SSTEYVVNQGALRA
+5424 SSTEYVVNQGALRD

-5476 AAITDDDQAQPVN
+5476 AAITDDDQAQPIN

-5495 TANNT
+5495 TTNNT

-5514 VGSDTEWGNVAQ
+5514 VGSDTEWGNIAQ
-5526 KYGFNIT
+5526 KYGFSIT

-5545 DDKESIEKQ
+5545 DDKESVEKQ
-5554 YKEVVERLQRKQ
+5554 YKEVVERLSRRQ
-5566 LSADSY
+5566 LDANSY

-5630 KTYNG
+5630 KTYDG

-5657 ITDTGKRAIQNV
+5657 ITDDGKRAIQNV
-5669 FETWQTTN
+5669 FETWQTT
-5677 KTQQQTQSNDKPG
+5677 
-5690 TTQPQ
+5690 QPQ
-5695 TSTPTSA
+5695 TSTPTST

-5717 KDSGFTVYGIDKND
+5717 EDSGFTVYGIDK
-5731 IERNEDYQFAI
+5731 
-5742 ERPNAIATA
+5742 
-5751 DNTSGTN
+5751 
-5758 SDTMS
+5758 
-5763 ISRSRLINTI
+5763 L
-5773 AITHRQL
+5773 
-5780 KQTPK
+5780 
-5785 KVNNTRYSADN
+5785 
-5796 IYYQLRKALPKEIA
+5796 
-5810 GDIIKFYNEEKD
+5810 
-5822 RESFLDR
+5822 
-5829 VEFYIN
+5829 
-5835 NELKQSVLP
+5835 
-5844 KAIAA
+5844 
-5849 AKNRQLGFST
+5849 
-5859 RYDARNITAQLFG
+5859 
-5872 ALKSG
+5872 
-5877 KITGNVE
+5877 
-5884 TDTAAIGRYQT
+5884 
-5895 WMAQQL
+5895 
-5901 FPAIYYKGWSKQRY
+5901 
-5915 GYYAKSFSD
+5915 
-5924 ISKKIQVMV
+5924 
-5933 RLYNNARMG
+5933 
-5942 NINHIYKLEA
+5942 
-5952 VLEGLKNHKFKQHLI
+5952 
-5967 EYITAVDR
+5967 
-5975 TTQRNNP
+5975 
-5982 NAKRSKVRD
+5982 
-5991 KVFNLSPLVLTF
+5991 
-6003 KDKQKRSLKEVLSDI
+6003 
-6018 KQRTSV
+6018 
-6024 YDDIIDTILSKM
+6024 
-6036 RGDTTIQLNSHNRPL
+6036 
-6051 NVLGSTISYPHKPSI
+6051 
-6066 SIVRLTTTNKDEF
+6066 
-6079 ELINT
+6079 
-6084 IIHETIHVI
+6084 
-6093 TLQYLYDNP
+6093 
-6102 RTAAL
+6102 
-6107 LDEYAKYLRFKEGL
+6107 
-6121 EDGGWYGN
+6121 
-6129 KNAKEMIAEFFSNA
+6129 
-6143 EYREWLKT
+6143 
-6151 VPAPKLK
+6151 
-6158 MSMFDKIVDFI
+6158 
-6169 ARIFTGK
+6169 
-6176 SKTAYEQLKPTF
+6176 
-6188 DYILDEALSSTT
+6188 
-6200 VSEFTDFFDELI
+6200 
-6212 QSNNKEY
+6212 
-6219 YNLVEPISTETDD
+6219 
-6232 YEQRLQTILDE
+6232 
-6243 APRDSKGRLLAPNGR
+6243 
-6258 PSNLPERLY
+6258 
-6267 AQVRTKEFK
+6267 
-6276 DWFGDWQNDPENASK
+6276 
-6291 VVDENGEPRIVYHGS
+6291 
-6306 NQYGFD
+6306 
-6312 VFDPSHSDDKISLFA
+6312 
-6327 SSSKWIAST
+6327 
-6336 YTNFKPLENTLVRKA
+6336 
-6351 LLKGNAI
+6351 
-6358 DLIKNE
+6358 
-6364 DWKSLE
+6364 
-6370 KLINSIINNTLPR
+6370 
-6383 PEKYGPPLPYGGSK
+6383 
-6397 KALDEVLAIQKELDN
+6397 
-6412 PNLTEEERYSLLA
+6412 
-6425 DLTKAEDKY
+6425 
-6434 YYSGNYTF
+6434 
-6442 KVKTEDSSRGK
+6442 
-6453 TRIKISIDDSYSK
+6453 
-6466 EFSSNYTEEGVIF
+6466 
-6479 RGSPK
+6479 
-6484 ELIDSLTFET
+6484 
-6494 KVYDLFLNIKNPLI
+6494 
-6508 LDDQFNEYGHANNWN
+6508 
-6523 NLDFSPAAKDVQNTN
+6523 
-6538 FWGEKIPGTH
+6538 
-6548 KQTKTRDVAA
+6548 
-6558 YAKEN
+6558 
-6563 NYDGVI
+6563 
-6569 FKRIADRGAYPG
+6569 
-6581 YQSLNPITDYD
+6581 
-6592 SLYADMHIGEDSF
+6592 
-6605 NATNKLESDII
+6605 
-6616 IAFNSNQVKSAGG
+6616 
-6629 ENTGFS
+6629 
-6635 KTNNNIHFFKDSK
+6635 
-6648 GVVYG
+6648 
-6653 YVDNHGS
+6653 DNHGN
-6660 IYFDKN
+6660 IHLDKN
-6666 KIKPEHPIHEY
+6666 KIRPEHPIHEY

-6717 YGKKWSNMSDAQRE
+6717 YGKKWANMSDAQRE

-6887 AAKIYN
+6887 TAKIYN
-6893 SENILGTISNKSL
+6893 SENILGTISDKSL

-6925 SDLGVPNEVMFM
+6925 SNIGAPNEVIFM
-6937 IVDYISYNDARG
+6937 LADYISYNDVRG
-6949 IVANYICDF
+6949 IVADYICDF
-6958 LENVDDDTPYD
+6958 LENIDDDTPYD
-6969 DIAVPIIESI
+6969 DIAIPIIESI